1 MEIVMISDELKSLT
15 FTSCQK
21 EIWLSSQASASDYN
35 EIAIMAKFRISNK
48 LCPEIL
54 QKSIDIA
61 LQQNPLL
68 GCSLY
73 LNERNPYFDIS
84 RCNGAVLDFFDVS
97 SHHDPS
103 FSAQKYLDEF
113 FEKPVDKNPS
123 HFALIHTGQS
133 ESIYAIKFSHLVL
146 DGLASFFHV
155 DFIADI
161 YSSLTHGKDFSIE
174 DSDAFLKSH
183 AQDKKHFESP
193 KLASDLKFWKNHLEA
208 IPEKRIFRALPGH
221 ADVLGHSRHK
231 KFVLPENVS
240 ESIKVVMR
248 KHAVGPAAYFAA
260 LHALI
265 VSFMCDEKQIAIQTP
280 IAFGERKSI
289 RKRQGAQIATPSV
302 FLDLGRHDTFES
314 VMRDVGTQSMA
325 FFRHVRTPY
334 QLAMRELSHKNFAF
348 VADTFVNFLPSMPTG
363 NPDFHVLTAGQ
374 HHSDREPILFGILIL
389 QESEVGGYSLT
400 VRSSCNHFSER
411 DVERYVRRLEYLAI
425 QLEQCSDLSSLD
437 YLLAEEKQELS
448 RWQRGERRKYANRPI
463 PELFDDTVLA
473 FRDAP
478 AVRDESGAVLT
489 YAELQERSL
498 RCASWFLQKG
508 VGKEDIVAV
517 LAKRTIALP
526 EIILGI
532 MRIGAVYLP
541 LDPKSPAERIGHIVS
556 DAQAAFTIDPD
567 DMFLDDAPC
576 SETFARLSPG
586 DAAYVIYTSGST
598 GKPKGVVVPHD
609 GFVNMIQ
616 GQIEIFGLSCDD
628 RVLQFASPAFDASL
642 SEIFM
647 VLLSGACLY
656 PVTDKYRHDPWALK
670 KYMEKNAVSVATFP
684 PSYLH
689 LFDKDEI
696 SGLRVLIT
704 AGEPPIARD
713 ALHYATR
720 LHYFNA
726 YGPTE
731 ACVCASIKRVL
742 PGTSLPISSGTPIP
756 NVNAYILSLDKSP
769 LPAGMIGELHIGGA
783 SPALG
788 YHGNTEMTQSRFQ
801 TLPWADGERVYA
813 TGDLASWSED
823 GEIVLAG
830 RTDDQVKIRGNRV
843 ELGEVTFLLEKCE
856 AVSQAF
862 VLATRDASDQPTLAA
877 FLVLHGGGTVE
888 AVVGWSKENLPA
900 YMIPSIW
907 RQISAMPV
915 TVTGKINRD
924 ELLRIAR
931 DKSSFNAEK
940 PEISPELLEIC
951 ERVLGKPYAPDQDF
965 FVQGGNS
972 LKAMTLLHEIR
983 GRCRVEISFRDFVK
997 CANLYDVATLL
1008 RDSEPQAS
1016 SSRCDRASLSRG
1028 QFQLWAYQ
1036 QANEGT
1042 VDYNMPFLMEVKG
1055 ERAQAFVDALCRAL
1069 KDQELFSCTL
1079 GGEIDNPFFLINEAA
1094 QIPVRQ
1100 TDFKDSLS
1108 AQRYFGERIH
1118 TPFDLRTELPVRVEV
1133 ARLAGSLQ
1141 VLLLV
1146 HHIAGDAESIEIL
1159 LNNALQ
1165 HVRGG
1170 EASMG
1175 FLATQAEFCR
1185 REDAYLRSAEFKA
1198 DQAYW
1203 DRVFAPPATPLHP
1216 SPRRKGAMAAI
1227 ELPPDLQAG
1236 LQRLAE
1242 KAGTTLLCC
1251 FATLLGGFL
1260 RKRHGRRE
1268 ILVGVPVGL
1277 RETQAEFDTVG
1288 FYVRTVALRLQ
1299 EYGGEGLVPA
1309 VRAAAAQFK
1318 EAISHSR
1325 CGSPVTDILATH
1337 AHVKNFEARGLA
1349 VHALEPELKA
1359 SKFTGSFLLETGVR
1373 SRIVLEYD
1381 ELFFRNGQSLLEAFI
1396 THIATECGDVSQR
1409 GGLQVLADAWT
1420 TILGSEAGD
1429 GSEFFMDGGD
1439 SIKAIQI
1446 VGLLHRGKVT
1456 GLSAADFLRTPRF
1469 SDLCRLLE
1477 EIDDSPDGQAPGYAP
1492 VAAGQRVPLLPLQS
1506 FFLRSNPKHWK
1517 SFFMSLPME
1526 IGPSVDRAKIEDW
1539 LGTLPGRY
1547 EALRLSFADGQAV
1560 VLQDPQTVVLT
1571 SCAFAA
1577 ESGQRDALRE
1587 VVRTVVAGLD
1597 PELGATLGAGLA
1609 ELDSRRLLVFVGHHL
1624 VLDAVSLDVLRQD
1637 LIAFCR
1643 GEERPGEAH
1652 GVATRAAEVRKL
1664 VDEGTFP
1671 TLDDHEFW
1679 KAVCA
1684 TGTGALHALHDDRR
1698 DLASERGFTLKQLQ
1712 GFRPDYARSVRSEL
1726 LWSLS
1731 VALHAQGQ
1739 RETVFVTLE
1748 SHGRDTLL
1756 PGFDMSR
1763 SLGWFT
1769 AVCPLPL
1776 RPAATVEDAEQ
1787 GMDFDMGRF
1796 LSPLSCNAYGY
1807 LRDAYPEV
1815 FTYDS
1820 QISFNYFGR
1829 FFTET
1834 GQDFTPLPVLA
1845 MPGNIPELLHPDFE
1859 PESPLELVVFFDES
1873 GALNLGAY
1881 FSAQVLSPDW
1891 VEGLLDSWMG
1901 ALRTLP
1907 ACIPVLPED
1916 VREKI
1921 REISC
1926 CEDEDIDDILPPDAT
1941 HEPML
1946 YQYLS
1951 ADRSVY
1957 AQQIEFHFKGP
1968 IDDFLLLKAWTKVVS
1983 RHESLRS
1990 LFPMPVEGEFY
2001 RLVLRKAR
2009 ATTGYS
2015 DLSHLP
2021 PSLAMAKKDEL
2032 LATERTRGFDLNTGP
2047 LLRMQLYRL
2056 GGETFV
2062 LSWCCHHLLMDGWCI
2077 GILLGELFTV
2087 YDSLENGSRLTL
2099 PDPVALS
2106 GYRRW
2111 HARYDENSARKYWE
2125 ALLEGFGPL
2134 TGICTKM
2141 PSGDVVDPVAV
2152 ELVLDADLSRKL
2164 RMVANSRSVTLPVL
2178 IQSLWAIVLSAE
2190 NGLCRDV
2197 VYGVVTSG
2205 RPADLAGIDRA
2216 VGLFIQTLPLRAR
2229 WAQESSFGELLNT
2242 VKDQGLNQM
2251 RHGYLPLA
2259 EIGRDLFDHLM
2270 VFENYPF
2277 ETRLRDGQL
2286 ELLGVHG
2293 FEKIPYPLGISV
2305 IPGDRIRFRFLYDP
2319 SRMEPERV
2327 GGLSDRLHALMRVLS
2342 VDEEVSCRVLAAC
2355 LDGAATVRTGSCVN
2369 APVPW
2374 PNRPVADFSKFSPA
2388 AHVPND
2394 DIEGVLLEIYGSV
2407 LKCTVPS
2414 PEADFFQLGG
2424 HSLLA
2429 MRVLA
2434 QVSKRFSVQVTIED
2448 ILSHPNVRAL
2458 AGFVRSASFSSVNMP
2473 QVAPRNRFP
2482 LSAGQRRIWFLQ
2494 RLHGDSLAY
2503 QIPFAARI
2511 GIPVD
2516 TDALQKALFLL
2527 ESRHDALRLRVF
2539 SDEPE
2544 QMLVLPG
2551 SLKLECMDRPWSAE
2565 RLADEAMD
2573 FGPEEALIRVSLFHD
2588 SASGDVLLLRFHHII
2603 FDGWSAEIFLRELNQ
2618 AYAAVLSGSSPD
2630 WQSLDLDYA
2639 SYVDWERKQ
2648 EFTGLEVVARNLLP
2662 LPESLKLPLDYP
2674 RPAKQ
2679 SFEGAVVVFDLDA
2692 KRSQGL
2698 KSCASQLGV
2707 TLFPVLLALVKTF
2720 LYRHTGQTDLVVGCP
2735 AANRESAQVQNM
2747 IGLFVNTLA
2756 VRTTLRT
2763 QAGFEALVRDVQ
2775 GIFQHALAAQ
2785 SCPFEKVLDELAL
2798 DRNLARNPMFDV
2810 FVALEDA
2817 DWSNYGQ
2824 KPLHMQ
2830 PLDLP
2835 HARSKFDLSFY
2846 FKERQDGSFAVHME
2860 YCTALFTEE
2869 TVRFMSRRFLLLLDE
2884 VLRGE
2889 DVPLSDLGILPP
2901 DEQARIDAFN
2911 NTAEPFDIQ
2920 DDVDGRFRAQV
2931 RRSGGAVALEEV
2943 SGRSCTYD
2951 EMDAKV
2957 SALAVHLKAAGL
2969 SRGDYAGVCFER
2981 SLEMMVAI
2989 FAVLRVGA
2997 TYVPLSATLPEDRL
3011 RSIFEDLGRCVV
3023 ISGPGFAEKFS
3034 GLGQSVLTPDM
3045 SVYPARDFEAACT
3058 GPDGIAYVIFT
3069 SGSTG
3074 RPKGVPI
3081 KHRSLINRILWMQSR
3096 FPIGEDDVILQKTTV
3111 SFDVSVWELFWWS
3124 WVGARLAL
3132 LEPNAE
3138 KNPGKIVEAIH
3149 AHKVT
3154 VLHFVPSMLR
3164 AFLDHLESRPQ
3175 DAYKLASLRYVFTSG
3190 ETLTSDLVTRFKAA
3204 LSCELHNLYGPTE
3217 ATIDVSWYP
3226 CREHAGSVVPIGR
3239 PVSNTR
3245 LHVLDGQG
3253 RRVPIGVVGEL
3264 FIGGVQVAPGYVN
3277 RPDLTAVSFLPD
3289 PFHPGDRMYR
3299 TGDLGRWLPDGNV
3312 EYLGRN
3318 DDQVKIRGYRI
3329 ELGEVEGALSRC
3341 PGVSQAVVRVARIG
3355 EYDALEAF
3363 LLPHPGKMP
3372 VLSEI
3377 WRELGTL
3384 LPDYMWPSI
3393 FRVMDEIPLGPSGK
3407 ADRKRLQGRRL
3418 ASEPRGVGEVTALQE
3433 EIRGIWH
3440 EVMPELEILDIDQG
3454 FFEVGGNSLLLVK
3467 LHALLDLRWKD
3478 VFTLAGLFSESTIRE
3493 QAEHIAKIRKTAESD
3508 LPKAAYDAPVAII
3521 GMAVR
3526 LGDYE
3531 DLESF
3536 WADLA
3541 QGVDK
3546 TMPLPARRQSEV
3558 RQIFEA
3564 VGFAFD
3570 AARLREASYLSDI
3583 SSFDY
3588 KRFGMSPGDAAM
3600 LEPRQRIFLET
3611 ALQALDDAGYGG
3623 ASLENRNVGTFVGAS
3638 PYRLFQDAVT
3648 RAFPDQAEQTYLLNV
3663 PSNVVGRI
3671 SYLKNWTGA
3680 AATIDT
3686 ACSSV
3691 LTAIHDACHA
3701 LRTGENCVTLVGG
3714 AHIIDLP
3721 VKGDATFTIESGSGR
3736 TRSFDAKADGVGA
3749 GEGAAVFVLKLLEQA
3764 LRDNDPIHAVIV
3776 GSAINQDGK
3785 SSSMAAPNPGAQA
3798 EVIVQAAR
3806 SAGLS
3811 LTEMDFFEA
3820 HGTGTVLGDPVEVEG
3835 LTQAFAREGK
3845 EQAEKALIGSVKGN
3859 IGHLDAA
3866 AGALGLA
3873 KAVMSLKKG
3882 FVPPQPHFETPNP
3895 HIDFAVAPVRVARTL
3910 EPLPRSGRPL
3920 AGGVSSFGLSGV
3932 NAHVV
3937 VREHVPS
3944 DLPKD
3949 DGTWHCI
3956 PLSAANEDDLK
3967 KYRLL
3972 VRDVVARNT
3981 GWPLHAVAGTLV
3993 AGREHLEVRTVMVAS
4008 SREELLDQLGG
4019 ELTSVRVS
4027 RLLKTGL
4034 PGAAFQTRAQAEEA
4048 GMEFLRGQR
4057 LVWPEDR
4064 ILHRVHL
4071 PATPFSRSTLWP
4083 RFKTAF
4089 LSGPVATPAG
4099 TAFSVSLGRP
4109 DFWPVAEHVLGGVPT
4124 LVGMGAVELICEA
4137 VKDAPP
4143 GIENLVWH
4151 RPVSWAE
4158 GDQAVLLLEEMDKER
4173 VIRLQHFHAGKWHVA
4188 VSAKVLTRVTA
4199 GVHVQPPRID
4209 IVAIRDAMQAF
4220 EGGAGQ
4226 SIISISR
4233 RWDCRE
4239 ALWVSDGGRELLSR
4253 LTLPDEFRQDLSTFK
4268 WHPAML
4274 DLAASLALHEAA
4286 GFVPARCDSIRLH
4299 KPLPTDIFAHV
4310 VVQEKGAQI
4319 ISADCTITDLSG
4331 NVLLEMRGL
4340 VFLSLLATRSV
4351 PELYEIQWAA
4361 AELPVLESDFA
4372 QGGKTLLL
4380 GGTGD
4385 GVCDAL
4391 AEVALLRRD
4400 LSELPEER
4408 KMLAGEIL
4416 ESGVSHIIYLPSP
4429 GNSHWAFCSQLQE
4442 LCRAGLHIP
4451 LHVTVVGNGVF
4462 ANHAEV
4468 PSDALAHGMLLAL
4481 KQEEPLLDGAYVE
4494 LEAVTAASVRALK
4507 EILGRIDGACLI
4519 KGDGSVCLQ
4528 ELAKVPV
4535 SPDIRAMRGCVV
4547 VSGGLG
4553 GMALTLAEWIE
4564 ARTDARVVLLH
4575 RKAQKD
4581 PGLPFASYCCD
4592 VNDNTRVREVLAEIR
4607 RDLGP
4612 ISGVIHAAGVAGDGF
4627 LLTKKQETYGEV
4639 LAPKVTGTWNLH
4651 EATLHDDLDFFV
4663 LASSRT
4669 SLVGAP
4675 GQSDYTAANA
4685 YLNAFALYRRAHGL
4699 PALAICWNAWAKVGM
4714 AARMNADI
4722 EGFSL
4727 APEQAFGVLCAALSS
4742 GAPLV
4747 AVAMS
4752 DEDVSR
4758 YRLSG
4763 LSLPKVESNETRGH
4777 FGETEILHIFR
4788 DCLGYE
4794 EELSREDDFFDFGG
4808 DSISGTRIVA
4818 RIRETL
4824 GVSVSVMDLLESQT
4838 IGEFMDGVLAK
4849 VSKGDT
4855 GEQDMTPAPERD
4867 KYPVGREQLSILY
4880 ADLLS
4885 DEHTGYNLPLFLE
4898 LPRDLDRK
4906 RLEEALGELIR
4917 RHEVLRTSF
4926 CDFDEEHPNMIIH
4939 PFEGFELEEMHCD
4952 LARKDALIKPFNLKK
4967 GELFRVKLLV
4977 AGQTEFVLFMDIHH
4991 ALADGRTI
4999 SLLNAELYRLYH
5011 GLELEPVALQ
5021 QKDFAWHQYTHP
5033 NDDDRKYWLTRF
5045 DSNLPQTDLPADFT
5059 RPSTHTNRGGVHEF
5073 ELPVT
5078 LVSGIKDLARREGLT
5093 NYHIVLSAWSILVHS
5108 YTGAQDFVIA
5118 ITVDSRERHLNTAG
5132 MLASLIPLRLSVDS
5146 GKLLRDVLKDNQK
5159 VSNEALKH
5167 KSYILNNLLSDLHPP
5182 LCLDRTLLSEIILS
5196 YMNFE
5201 FGKEK
5206 QGLFETLRFKNPAS
5220 KADLSIFGS
5229 DSGDRISFA
5238 LEYYADLFSLDT
5250 IAGMSEDF
5258 MRILELMVSVDIN
5271 RALDFKY
5278 SPRRKK
5284 AEGSVQKNLGA
5295 ELSGA
5300 IGQFARKKNTPVSTV
5315 LFTTFGALLCRVTA
5329 QSEIVVD
5336 FDSTRP
5342 VAFCIDQDTEFE
5354 DLLCLTAARVATA
5367 QAGATQAEDAKDA
5380 ATSAD
5385 IAFTFRDKGDCPGMP
5400 ADDSHGLRCFAAY
5413 DAEGIVLRFDYD
5425 PAFLPTESALN
5436 WLHYYELFLQGIVQ
5450 GSLQ

>member
-1 MEIVMISDELKSLT
+1 
-15 FTSCQK
+15 
-21 EIWLSSQASASDYN
+21 
-35 EIAIMAKFRISNK
+35 
-48 LCPEIL
+48 
-54 QKSIDIA
+54 
-61 LQQNPLL
+61 
-68 GCSLY
+68 
-73 LNERNPYFDIS
+73 
-84 RCNGAVLDFFDVS
+84 
-97 SHHDPS
+97 
-103 FSAQKYLDEF
+103 
-113 FEKPVDKNPS
+113 
-123 HFALIHTGQS
+123 
-133 ESIYAIKFSHLVL
+133 
-146 DGLASFFHV
+146 
-155 DFIADI
+155 
-161 YSSLTHGKDFSIE
+161 
-174 DSDAFLKSH
+174 
-183 AQDKKHFESP
+183 
-193 KLASDLKFWKNHLEA
+193 
-208 IPEKRIFRALPGH
+208 
-221 ADVLGHSRHK
+221 
-231 KFVLPENVS
+231 
-240 ESIKVVMR
+240 
-248 KHAVGPAAYFAA
+248 
-260 LHALI
+260 
-265 VSFMCDEKQIAIQTP
+265 
-280 IAFGERKSI
+280 
-289 RKRQGAQIATPSV
+289 
-302 FLDLGRHDTFES
+302 
-314 VMRDVGTQSMA
+314 
-325 FFRHVRTPY
+325 
-334 QLAMRELSHKNFAF
+334 
-348 VADTFVNFLPSMPTG
+348 
-363 NPDFHVLTAGQ
+363 
-374 HHSDREPILFGILIL
+374 
-389 QESEVGGYSLT
+389 
-400 VRSSCNHFSER
+400 
-411 DVERYVRRLEYLAI
+411 
-425 QLEQCSDLSSLD
+425 
-437 YLLAEEKQELS
+437 
-448 RWQRGERRKYANRPI
+448 
-463 PELFDDTVLA
+463 
-473 FRDAP
+473 
-478 AVRDESGAVLT
+478 
-489 YAELQERSL
+489 
-498 RCASWFLQKG
+498 
-508 VGKEDIVAV
+508 
-517 LAKRTIALP
+517 
-526 EIILGI
+526 
-532 MRIGAVYLP
+532 
-541 LDPKSPAERIGHIVS
+541 
-556 DAQAAFTIDPD
+556 
-567 DMFLDDAPC
+567 
-576 SETFARLSPG
+576 
-586 DAAYVIYTSGST
+586 
-598 GKPKGVVVPHD
+598 
-609 GFVNMIQ
+609 
-616 GQIEIFGLSCDD
+616 
-628 RVLQFASPAFDASL
+628 
-642 SEIFM
+642 
-647 VLLSGACLY
+647 
-656 PVTDKYRHDPWALK
+656 
-670 KYMEKNAVSVATFP
+670 
-684 PSYLH
+684 
-689 LFDKDEI
+689 
-696 SGLRVLIT
+696 
-704 AGEPPIARD
+704 
-713 ALHYATR
+713 
-720 LHYFNA
+720 
-726 YGPTE
+726 
-731 ACVCASIKRVL
+731 
-742 PGTSLPISSGTPIP
+742 
-756 NVNAYILSLDKSP
+756 
-769 LPAGMIGELHIGGA
+769 
-783 SPALG
+783 
-788 YHGNTEMTQSRFQ
+788 
-801 TLPWADGERVYA
+801 
-813 TGDLASWSED
+813 
-823 GEIVLAG
+823 
-830 RTDDQVKIRGNRV
+830 
-843 ELGEVTFLLEKCE
+843 
-856 AVSQAF
+856 
-862 VLATRDASDQPTLAA
+862 
-877 FLVLHGGGTVE
+877 
-888 AVVGWSKENLPA
+888 
-900 YMIPSIW
+900 
-907 RQISAMPV
+907 
-915 TVTGKINRD
+915 
-924 ELLRIAR
+924 
-931 DKSSFNAEK
+931 
-940 PEISPELLEIC
+940 
-951 ERVLGKPYAPDQDF
+951 
-965 FVQGGNS
+965 
-972 LKAMTLLHEIR
+972 
-983 GRCRVEISFRDFVK
+983 
-997 CANLYDVATLL
+997 
-1008 RDSEPQAS
+1008 
-1016 SSRCDRASLSRG
+1016 
-1028 QFQLWAYQ
+1028 
-1036 QANEGT
+1036 
-1042 VDYNMPFLMEVKG
+1042 
-1055 ERAQAFVDALCRAL
+1055 
-1069 KDQELFSCTL
+1069 
-1079 GGEIDNPFFLINEAA
+1079 
-1094 QIPVRQ
+1094 
-1100 TDFKDSLS
+1100 
-1108 AQRYFGERIH
+1108 
-1118 TPFDLRTELPVRVEV
+1118 
-1133 ARLAGSLQ
+1133 
-1141 VLLLV
+1141 
-1146 HHIAGDAESIEIL
+1146 
-1159 LNNALQ
+1159 
-1165 HVRGG
+1165 
-1170 EASMG
+1170 
-1175 FLATQAEFCR
+1175 
-1185 REDAYLRSAEFKA
+1185 
-1198 DQAYW
+1198 
-1203 DRVFAPPATPLHP
+1203 
-1216 SPRRKGAMAAI
+1216 
-1227 ELPPDLQAG
+1227 
-1236 LQRLAE
+1236 
-1242 KAGTTLLCC
+1242 
-1251 FATLLGGFL
+1251 
-1260 RKRHGRRE
+1260 
-1268 ILVGVPVGL
+1268 
-1277 RETQAEFDTVG
+1277 
-1288 FYVRTVALRLQ
+1288 
-1299 EYGGEGLVPA
+1299 
-1309 VRAAAAQFK
+1309 
-1318 EAISHSR
+1318 
-1325 CGSPVTDILATH
+1325 
-1337 AHVKNFEARGLA
+1337 
-1349 VHALEPELKA
+1349 
-1359 SKFTGSFLLETGVR
+1359 
-1373 SRIVLEYD
+1373 
-1381 ELFFRNGQSLLEAFI
+1381 
-1396 THIATECGDVSQR
+1396 
-1409 GGLQVLADAWT
+1409 
-1420 TILGSEAGD
+1420 
-1429 GSEFFMDGGD
+1429 
-1439 SIKAIQI
+1439 
-1446 VGLLHRGKVT
+1446 
-1456 GLSAADFLRTPRF
+1456 
-1469 SDLCRLLE
+1469 
-1477 EIDDSPDGQAPGYAP
+1477 
-1492 VAAGQRVPLLPLQS
+1492 
-1506 FFLRSNPKHWK
+1506 
-1517 SFFMSLPME
+1517 
-1526 IGPSVDRAKIEDW
+1526 
-1539 LGTLPGRY
+1539 
-1547 EALRLSFADGQAV
+1547 
-1560 VLQDPQTVVLT
+1560 
-1571 SCAFAA
+1571 
-1577 ESGQRDALRE
+1577 
-1587 VVRTVVAGLD
+1587 
-1597 PELGATLGAGLA
+1597 
-1609 ELDSRRLLVFVGHHL
+1609 
-1624 VLDAVSLDVLRQD
+1624 
-1637 LIAFCR
+1637 
-1643 GEERPGEAH
+1643 
-1652 GVATRAAEVRKL
+1652 
-1664 VDEGTFP
+1664 
-1671 TLDDHEFW
+1671 
-1679 KAVCA
+1679 
-1684 TGTGALHALHDDRR
+1684 
-1698 DLASERGFTLKQLQ
+1698 
-1712 GFRPDYARSVRSEL
+1712 
-1726 LWSLS
+1726 
-1731 VALHAQGQ
+1731 
-1739 RETVFVTLE
+1739 
-1748 SHGRDTLL
+1748 
-1756 PGFDMSR
+1756 
-1763 SLGWFT
+1763 
-1769 AVCPLPL
+1769 
-1776 RPAATVEDAEQ
+1776 
-1787 GMDFDMGRF
+1787 
-1796 LSPLSCNAYGY
+1796 
-1807 LRDAYPEV
+1807 
-1815 FTYDS
+1815 
-1820 QISFNYFGR
+1820 
-1829 FFTET
+1829 
-1834 GQDFTPLPVLA
+1834 

-1891 VEGLLDSWMG
+1891 VEGLLEHWMTV
-1901 ALRTLP
+1901 LRTLP

-1921 REISC
+1921 LEISC
-1926 CEDEDIDDILPPDAT
+1926 CEDADIGDILPPDAT

-1957 AQQIEFHFKGP
+1957 TQQIEFRFKGP
-1968 IDDFLLLKAWTKVVS
+1968 IDDFLLMKAWTMVVS
-1983 RHESLRS
+1983 RHENLRS
-1990 LFPMPVEGEFY
+1990 LFPMPCEGEFY
-2001 RLVLRKAR
+2001 RLVLLKAR
-2009 ATTGYS
+2009 ATVEYS

-2021 PSLAMAKKDEL
+2021 HSLAVAKKEDMSA
-2032 LATERTRGFDLNTGP
+2032 LARTRGFDLNTGP
-2047 LLRMQLYRL
+2047 LLRMQLCRL
-2056 GGETFV
+2056 DGETFAFG
-2062 LSWCCHHLLMDGWCI
+2062 WCCHHLLMDGWCI
-2077 GILLGELFTV
+2077 GILLEELFTV
-2087 YDSLENGSRLTL
+2087 YESLENGSQFTL
-2099 PDPVALS
+2099 PDPVSLS

-2111 HARYDENSARKYWE
+2111 RARFDEISARKYWE
-2125 ALLEGFGPL
+2125 SLLEGFGPL
-2134 TGICTKM
+2134 TGICKIK
-2141 PSGDVVDPVAV
+2141 PSGIVVDPVAV

-2197 VYGVVTSG
+2197 AFGVVTSG
-2205 RPADLAGIDRA
+2205 RPADLAGIDRT

-2229 WAQESSFGELLNT
+2229 WTRANSFGDLLGT

-2319 SRMEPERV
+2319 SRMEHERV

-2342 VDEEVSCRVLAAC
+2342 VDEDVSCRVLEDC
-2355 LDGAATVRTGSCVN
+2355 LEGAATVRTESCVH
-2369 APVPW
+2369 APVPG
-2374 PNRPVADFSKFSPA
+2374 PDRPLAAFSKFSPA
-2388 AHVPND
+2388 AHEPND

-2407 LKCTVPS
+2407 LKCAVPS

-2473 QVAPRNRFP
+2473 KVAPGKRFP

-2494 RLHGDSLAY
+2494 RLHGDSHAY

-2544 QMLVLPG
+2544 QTLVSPG
-2551 SLKLECMDRPWSAE
+2551 SLMLECMDRPWSAE
-2565 RLADEAMD
+2565 MLANEAMD
-2573 FGPEEALIRVSLFHD
+2573 FGPDEALIRVALFHD
-2588 SASGDVLLLRFHHII
+2588 AQSGDVLLLRFHHII

-2618 AYAAVLSGSSPD
+2618 AYAAVLDGSLPG
-2630 WQSLDLDYA
+2630 WLPLDLDFA

-2648 EFTGLEVVARNLLP
+2648 EFTGLAAVARNLLP

-2674 RPAKQ
+2674 RPATQ

-2698 KSCASQLGV
+2698 KSCASKLGV

-2720 LYRHTGQTDLVVGCP
+2720 LYRHTGQADLVVGCP

-2763 QAGFEALVRDVQ
+2763 HAGFEALVRDVQ

-2785 SCPFEKVLDELAL
+2785 SCPFEKVLDALAV
-2798 DRNLARNPMFDV
+2798 DRNPARNPLFDV

-2817 DWSNYGQ
+2817 GWSNYGQ

-2830 PLDLP
+2830 PLELP

-2846 FKERQDGSFAVHME
+2846 FKERQDGNFTVHME

-2869 TVRFMSRRFLLLLDE
+2869 SVRLMGRRLLLLLDE
-2884 VLRGE
+2884 VLQGE

-2920 DDVDGRFRAQV
+2920 GDVDGRFRAQV

-2951 EMDAKV
+2951 ELDAKV
-2957 SALAVHLKAAGL
+2957 SALAAHLRAAGL

-2997 TYVPLSATLPEDRL
+2997 TYVPLSVTLPDDRL
-3011 RSIFEDLGRCVV
+3011 GSIFEDLGRCVV
-3023 ISGPGFAEKFS
+3023 VSAPGFAGKFA
-3034 GLGQSVLTPDM
+3034 GLGQPVLTPDM
-3045 SVYPARDFEAACT
+3045 GGCPARNFEASGT
-3058 GPDGIAYVIFT
+3058 GSDDIAYAIFT

-3096 FPIGEDDVILQKTTV
+3096 FPIGEGDVILQKTTV

-3132 LEPNAE
+3132 LEPDAE

-3149 AHKVT
+3149 ARKVT

-3175 DAYKLASLRYVFTSG
+3175 DANKLASLRYVFTSG
-3190 ETLTSDLVTRFKAA
+3190 EALTCDLVTRFRAVF
-3204 LSCELHNLYGPTE
+3204 SCELHNLYGPTE

-3264 FIGGVQVAPGYVN
+3264 FISGVQVAPGYVN
-3277 RPDLTAVSFLPD
+3277 RPELTAASFLPD

-3318 DDQVKIRGYRI
+3318 DDQVKIRGFRI

-3341 PGVSQAVVRVARIG
+3341 PDVSQAVVRVARIG

-3363 LLPHPGKMP
+3363 LLPHPGKVP

-3377 WRELGTL
+3377 RRELGAL

-3418 ASEPRGVGEVTALQE
+3418 ASEPRGVGEVTALHE
-3433 EIRGIWH
+3433 EIRGIWR

-3508 LPKAAYDAPVAII
+3508 LPRAAHDAPVAII

-3541 QGVDK
+3541 QGIDK
-3546 TMPLPARRQSEV
+3546 TMPLPARRQTEV

-3570 AARLREASYLSDI
+3570 AARLREAAYLSDI

-3588 KRFGMSPGDAAM
+3588 KRFGMSPSDAAM

-3611 ALQALDDAGYGG
+3611 AMQALDDAGYGG

-3691 LTAIHDACHA
+3691 LTAVHDACHC
-3701 LRTGENCVTLVGG
+3701 LRTGESCVALAGG

-3721 VKGDATFTIESGSGR
+3721 VKGDTTFTIESGSGR
-3736 TRSFDAKADGVGA
+3736 TRSFDSKADGVGA

-3785 SSSMAAPNPGAQA
+3785 SSSMAALNPGAQA
-3798 EVIVQAAR
+3798 EVIAQAAR

-3811 LTEMDFFEA
+3811 LTEVDFFEA

-3835 LTQAFAREGK
+3835 LTLAFAFEGK

-3882 FVPPQPHFETPNP
+3882 FVPPQPHFEIPNP

-3937 VREHVPS
+3937 VREHIPS

-3949 DGTWHCI
+3949 DGTWYCI
-3956 PLSAANEDDLK
+3956 PLSASNEDDLR
-3967 KYRLL
+3967 KYSLL
-3972 VRDVVARNT
+3972 VRDAVVRNA

-3993 AGREHLEVRTVMVAS
+3993 AGREHLEVRTVIVAS
-4008 SREELLDQLGG
+4008 SREELLGQLGG
-4019 ELTSVRVS
+4019 ELTPVRVS
-4027 RLLKTGL
+4027 RTLKTGV
-4034 PGAAFQTRAQAEEA
+4034 PGAAFQTRVQAEEA
-4048 GMEFLRGQR
+4048 GKEFLRGQR

-4064 ILHRVHL
+4064 FLHRIHL

-4109 DFWPVAEHVLGGVPT
+4109 DFWPVAEHVLSGVPT
-4124 LVGMGAVELICEA
+4124 LVGMGAVDLICEA

-4143 GIENLVWH
+4143 AIDDLVWH

-4158 GDQAVLLLEEMDKER
+4158 GDQAVLLLEEMDKSR
-4173 VIRLQHFHAGKWHVA
+4173 VVRLQHFHAGKWHVA
-4188 VSAKVLTRVTA
+4188 ISAKVPTREMA
-4199 GVHVQPPRID
+4199 GVHAQPPGLD
-4209 IVAIRDAMQAF
+4209 IAAIRDAMQSI
-4220 EGGAGQ
+4220 EGGGGQ

-4274 DLAASLALHEAA
+4274 DLAASLALHEVS
-4286 GFVPARCDSIRLH
+4286 GFVPARCGSIRLH
-4299 KPLPTDIFAHV
+4299 KPLPADIFAHFG
-4310 VVQEKGAQI
+4310 VQEKGAQL
-4319 ISADCTITDLSG
+4319 ISGDCTITDLSG

-4340 VFLSLLATRSV
+4340 VFLSLQAIRSV
-4351 PELYEIQWAA
+4351 PEIYELQWAA
-4361 AELPVLESDFA
+4361 AELPLLESDA
-4372 QGGKTLLL
+4372 VQGGKTLLL
-4380 GGTGD
+4380 GGTGG

-4391 AEVALLRRD
+4391 AASAHFRRE

-4408 KMLAGEIL
+4408 KILAGEIL
-4416 ESGVSHIIYLPSP
+4416 ASGVSQIVYLPSP

-4442 LCRAGLHIP
+4442 LCRAGLGVP
-4451 LHVTVVGNGVF
+4451 LHVTVVGSGVF
-4462 ANHAEV
+4462 ANHDEV

-4481 KQEEPLLDGAYVE
+4481 KQEEPLLGGAYIE
-4494 LEAVTAASVRALK
+4494 LEAVTSASVRALG
-4507 EILGRIDGACLI
+4507 ESLGRIDGACLI
-4519 KGDGSVCLQ
+4519 KGDGSVCLP
-4528 ELAKVPV
+4528 ELAKVPA

-4547 VSGGLG
+4547 LSGGQG
-4553 GMALTLAEWIE
+4553 GMALTLADRIE
-4564 ARTDARVVLLH
+4564 TQTDARVVLLH

-4581 PGLPFASYCCD
+4581 PNQPFASYCCD
-4592 VNDNTRVREVLAEIR
+4592 VNDSNRVREVLAEIR

-4612 ISGVIHAAGVAGDGF
+4612 ITGVIHAAGVAGDGF
-4627 LLTKKQETYGEV
+4627 LLAKKQETYGEV

-4699 PALAICWNAWAKVGM
+4699 PALSICWNAWSKVGM
-4714 AARMNADI
+4714 AARMNADV

-4758 YRLSG
+4758 FRLSG
-4763 LSLPKVESNETRGH
+4763 FSLPEVESKETHSH
-4777 FGETEILHIFR
+4777 FGEAEILHIFR

-4794 EELSREDDFFDFGG
+4794 EELTPEDDFFDFGG
-4808 DSISGTRIVA
+4808 DSISGTRIVT
-4818 RIRETL
+4818 RIKEAL
-4824 GVSVSVMDLLESQT
+4824 GVNVSVMDLLESQT

-4849 VSKGDT
+4849 VSKGDS
-4855 GEQDMTPAPERD
+4855 GKQDMTPAPERD

-4885 DEHTGYNLPLFLE
+4885 DEHTGYNLPLFLK
-4898 LPRDLDRK
+4898 LPRDLDKK
-4906 RLEEALGELIR
+4906 RLEEAIGKLIL

-4926 CDFDEEHPNMIIH
+4926 CDFDEERPNMIIH
-4939 PFEGFELEEMHCD
+4939 PFEGFELEEMYCD
-4952 LARKDALIKPFNLKK
+4952 LARKDSLIKPFNLKK
-4967 GELFRVKLLV
+4967 GELFRVKLLI
-4977 AGQTEFVLFMDIHH
+4977 AGQSEFILFIDIHH

-4999 SLLNAELYRLYH
+4999 SLLNAELFRLYH

-5033 NDDDRKYWLTRF
+5033 NDDDRKYWLARF
-5045 DSNLPQTDLPADFT
+5045 DSDLPETNLPADFK
-5059 RPSTHTNRGGVHEF
+5059 RPATHTNRGGVHEF
-5073 ELPVT
+5073 ELPDM
-5078 LVSGIKDLARREGLT
+5078 LVAGIKDLARREGVT
-5093 NYHIVLSAWSILVHS
+5093 NYHIALSAWSILIHS
-5108 YTGAQDFVIA
+5108 YSGAQDFVIA
-5118 ITVDSRERHLNTAG
+5118 ITVDSRERYLNTAG

-5146 GKLLRDVLKDNQK
+5146 GKPLRDVLKDNQK

-5229 DSGDRISFA
+5229 DTGDRISFA
-5238 LEYYADLFSLDT
+5238 LEYYADLFSQDT
-5250 IAGMSEDF
+5250 IVGMSEDF
-5258 MRILELMVSVDIN
+5258 MRILELMISVDTN
-5271 RALDFKY
+5271 RAVDFTH
-5278 SPRRKK
+5278 SPRSKK
-5284 AEGSVQKNLGA
+5284 AEGSVQKNLGE

-5300 IGQFARKKNTPVSTV
+5300 IRQFARNKNTPVSTV

-5336 FDSTRP
+5336 LDSSRP

-5367 QAGATQAEDAKDA
+5367 QAGVARAEDAKDA
-5380 ATSAD
+5380 AASAD
-5385 IAFTFRDKGDCPGMP
+5385 IAFTFRDKGDCPGTP
-5400 ADDSHGLRCFAAY
+5400 AADRHGLHCFAAY

-5450 GSLQ
+5450 GS

>member
-1 MEIVMISDELKSLT
+1 MISDEPKILA

-21 EIWLSSQASASDYN
+21 EIWLSSQASASEYN
-35 EIAIMAKFRISNK
+35 EVSIMGIFHVSNK

-54 QKSIDIA
+54 QKSITIA

-73 LNERNPYFDIS
+73 LKERNPFFDIS
-84 RCNGAVLDFFDVS
+84 KCNGAVLNFFDAS

-103 FSAQKYLDEF
+103 SSAQKYLDDF
-113 FEKPVDKNPS
+113 FEKPVDKHPS

-146 DGLASFFHV
+146 DGLASFFHA

-161 YSSLTHGKDFSIE
+161 YSSLAHGKDISIE
-174 DSDAFLKSH
+174 DSDAFLKSY
-183 AQDKKHFESP
+183 AQDKKHFESS
-193 KLASDLKFWKNHLEA
+193 KLATDLKFWKSHLEA
-208 IPEKRIFRALPGH
+208 IPEKRIFRTLPGH

-231 KFVLPENVS
+231 KFVLSENVS
-240 ESIKVVMR
+240 EAINAVLR
-248 KHAVGPAAYFAA
+248 RHTVGPAAYFAA

-289 RKRQGAQIATPSV
+289 RRRQGAQIATPSV
-302 FLDLGRHDTFES
+302 FLDLDPHDTFES
-314 VMRDVGTQSMA
+314 VMREVGTQSMA

-334 QLAMRELSHKNFAF
+334 QLAMRELGHKNFAY
-348 VADTFVNFLPSMPTG
+348 VADTFVNFLPSMPVG
-363 NPDFHVLTAGQ
+363 NPDFRITTARQ
-374 HHSDREPILFGILIL
+374 HHSDREPILFGTLVM
-389 QESEVGGYSLT
+389 QETETKGLSLT
-400 VRSSCNHFSER
+400 VRSSCNHFSEN
-411 DVERYVRRLEYLAI
+411 DVERYVRRLEYMAV
-425 QLEQCSDLSSLD
+425 QLEQCSELSSLD

-448 RWQRGERRKYANRPI
+448 RWQRGEKRSYANRPI

-489 YAELQERSL
+489 YAELRERSL
-498 RCASWFLQKG
+498 RCASWFLKKG
-508 VGKEDIVAV
+508 VGKGDIVAV
-517 LAKRTIALP
+517 LAHRTIALP

-541 LDPKSPAERIGHIVS
+541 LDPKSPADRIGHIVS

-567 DMFLDDAPC
+567 DMLLDDAPC
-576 SETFARLSPG
+576 SEVFAKLSSG
-586 DAAYVIYTSGST
+586 DTAYVIYTSGST
-598 GKPKGVVVPHD
+598 GKPKGVIVPHD

-647 VLLSGACLY
+647 ALLSGACLY

-670 KYMEKNAVSVATFP
+670 KYMEKNAVSVTTFP

-713 ALHYATR
+713 ALHYAER

-756 NVNAYILSLDKSP
+756 NVNAYILNSDKSP

-783 SPALG
+783 SLGRG
-788 YHGNTEMTQSRFQ
+788 YHGNTKMTRSRFQ

-877 FLVLHGGGTVE
+877 FLVLHDGGTIE

-907 RQISAMPV
+907 RHISAMPV

-931 DKSSFNAEK
+931 DKTPANAER
-940 PEISPELLEIC
+940 PQISPELQGIC

-965 FVQGGNS
+965 FVQGGDS

-983 GRCRVEISFRDFVK
+983 AAYSVDIAFREFLRCAS
-997 CANLYDVATLL
+997 LLDVAELL
-1008 RDSEPQAS
+1008 RSKRPATEAAFCDQAPLN
-1016 SSRCDRASLSRG
+1016 RN

-1036 QANEGT
+1036 QANEDSI
-1042 VDYNMPFLMEVKG
+1042 DYNMPLLMQIRG
-1055 ERAQAFVDALCRAL
+1055 ERAAAFVDALGEAL
-1069 KDQELFSCTL
+1069 GWQELLGCTVQ
-1079 GGEIDNPFFLINEAA
+1079 GQIDAPFFRSDPNVA
-1094 QIPVRQ
+1094 IPVKRAVFP
-1100 TDFKDSLS
+1100 DFDTALRHM
-1108 AQRYFGERIH
+1108 QEVIH
-1118 TPFDLRTELPVRVEV
+1118 TPFDLRVQCPVRLEIAEV
-1133 ARLAGSLQ
+1133 GDAFV
-1141 VLLLV
+1141 VLLLL
-1146 HHIAGDAESIEIL
+1146 HHIAGDGDSIGL
-1159 LNNALQ
+1159 LLADALRCM
-1165 HVRGG
+1165 RGERG
-1170 EASMG
+1170 AVG
-1175 FLATQAEFCR
+1175 RLATQAAFCA
-1185 REDAYLRSAEFKA
+1185 REAAYLRSADFAA
-1198 DQAYW
+1198 DKTYW
-1203 DRVFAPPATPLHP
+1203 DAVFAPPSAVLHA
-1216 SPRRKGAMAAI
+1216 SPWREGAMAAM
-1227 ELPPDLQAG
+1227 ELTPAMIAGLEVLASQAG
-1236 LQRLAE
+1236 AS
-1242 KAGTTLLCC
+1242 LLSC
-1251 FATLLGGFL
+1251 FVALVAAFL
-1260 RKRHGRRE
+1260 RERYARPE
-1268 ILVGVPVGL
+1268 LLVCVPVGL
-1277 RETQAEFDTVG
+1277 RESGDEFNTVG
-1288 FYVRTVALRLQ
+1288 FFVNTVALRLR
-1299 EYGGEGLVPA
+1299 GRDRDMVGA
-1309 VRAAAAQFK
+1309 VEESAARLK
-1318 EAISHSR
+1318 EAVAHSR
-1325 CGSPVTDILATH
+1325 YCSGRGADVLATH
-1337 AHVKNFEARGLA
+1337 ASIPRVEDEGIVVDMLA
-1349 VHALEPELKA
+1349 PELRA
-1359 SKFTGSFLLETGVR
+1359 SKLTASFSLETGVR
-1373 SRIVLEYD
+1373 NRLVLEYD
-1381 ELFFRNGQSLLEAFI
+1381 ALFIEDGVALLEDFRTFI
-1396 THIATECGDVSQR
+1396 GTACDGDEAPDGTQMLVR
-1409 GGLQVLADAWT
+1409 AWT
-1420 TILGSEAGD
+1420 KMLGRAPGGD
-1429 GSEFFMDGGD
+1429 SDFFMDGGD
-1439 SIKAIQI
+1439 SIKAIQMT
-1446 VGLLHRGKVT
+1446 GMLHRRGVT
-1456 GLSAADFLRTPRF
+1456 TLGAVDFLRTPGF

-1477 EIDDSPDGQAPGYAP
+1477 EADGFRDGQTSGYDPA
-1492 VAAGQRVPLLPLQS
+1492 VAGQRVPLLPLQA
-1506 FFLRSNPKHWK
+1506 FFLRNNPRHWK

-1526 IGPSVDRAKIEDW
+1526 LGPAVDRAKIEEW
-1539 LGTLPGRY
+1539 LGALPARY
-1547 EALRLSFADGQAV
+1547 EALRLSFADGHAV
-1560 VLQDPQTVVLT
+1560 VLHDPQSIVLT
-1571 SCAFAA
+1571 SCVFDAGAG
-1577 ESGQRDALRE
+1577 EMDALRQL
-1587 VVRTVVAGLD
+1587 VRAIVANLD
-1597 PELGATLGAGLA
+1597 PERGATFGAGLA
-1609 ELDSRRLLVFVGHHL
+1609 ELDGRRFLMLVGHHL

-1637 LIAFCR
+1637 LAAFR
-1643 GEERPGEAH
+1643 SGGEQPGEVH
-1652 GVATRAAEVRKL
+1652 GVATRAVEVQKL
-1664 VDEGTFP
+1664 VDGATFP
-1671 TLDDHEFW
+1671 SREDHAFW
-1679 KAVCA
+1679 EAVCA
-1684 TGTGALHALHDDRR
+1684 TESAKLQALREDRR
-1698 DLASERGFTLKQLQ
+1698 DLASERVFTLKQLQ
-1712 GFRPDYARSVRSEL
+1712 GFRPDHVRSVRSEL

-1739 RETVFVTLE
+1739 RKTVFVTLE
-1748 SHGRDTLL
+1748 SHGRDALL
-1756 PGFDMSR
+1756 PGLDTSR

-1776 RPAATVEDAEQ
+1776 QPAAFVEDAER
-1787 GMDFDMGRF
+1787 GMGFDMAQF

-1807 LRDAYPEV
+1807 LRDAHPEV

-1834 GQDFTPLPVLA
+1834 EQDFTPLPVLA

-1859 PESPLELVVFFDES
+1859 PESPLELIVFFDDS
-1873 GALNLGAY
+1873 GVLNLGAY
-1881 FSAQVLSPDW
+1881 FSAQVLSPEW
-1891 VEGLLDSWMG
+1891 VEGLLDSWMA

-1907 ACIPVLPED
+1907 ACTAALPED
-1916 VREKI
+1916 VRERI

-1926 CEDEDIDDILPPDAT
+1926 CGDEDIDDILPPDAT
-1941 HEPML
+1941 HAPML

-1957 AQQIEFHFKGP
+1957 TQQIEFHFKGP
-1968 IDDFLLLKAWTKVVS
+1968 VDDFLLMRAWGEVVS

-1990 LFPMPVEGEFY
+1990 LFPMPFEGEFY
-2001 RLVLRKAR
+2001 RLVLRNAR
-2009 ATTGYS
+2009 ATAEYS
-2015 DLSHLP
+2015 DLSLLP
-2021 PSLAMAKKDEL
+2021 LSLALAKKDEL
-2032 LATERTRGFDLNTGP
+2032 LAADRARGFDLNTGP
-2047 LLRMQLYRL
+2047 LLRMHLCRL
-2056 GGETFV
+2056 GDAAFV

-2077 GILLGELFTV
+2077 GILLGELFTL
-2087 YDSLENGSRLTL
+2087 YDSFESGTQRTL
-2099 PDPVALS
+2099 QEPVALS

-2111 HARYDENSARKYWE
+2111 RARYDEKSARKYWK
-2125 ALLEGFGPL
+2125 ALLQGLEHP
-2134 TGICTKM
+2134 TGICRNAL
-2141 PSGDVVDPVAV
+2141 SGDNVDPVAL
-2152 ELVLDADLSRKL
+2152 ELILNEELGRKL
-2164 RMVANSRSVTLPVL
+2164 RMAANSCSVTLPVL

-2205 RPADLAGIDRA
+2205 RPADLSGIDRT

-2229 WAQESSFGELLNT
+2229 WGQESSFGELLRM

-2251 RHGYLPLA
+2251 QYGYLPLA

-2277 ETRLRDGQL
+2277 ESRLRDGQL

-2305 IPGDRIRFRFLYDP
+2305 IPGDRIRFRFLFDP
-2319 SRMEPERV
+2319 SRMDHERV
-2327 GGLSDRLHALMRVLS
+2327 SWLSESLHVLMRVLS
-2342 VDEEVSCRVLAAC
+2342 VEGEISCRALEDCLDEAAAVQTQICASVYEPMSRPKRFTAGLDASGFGKSSLAAGEAV
-2355 LDGAATVRTGSCVN
+2355 DN
-2369 APVPW
+2369 
-2374 PNRPVADFSKFSPA
+2374 
-2388 AHVPND
+2388 
-2394 DIEGVLLEIYGSV
+2394 IEDAVLEIYESV
-2407 LKCTVPS
+2407 LKCEVPS

-2429 MRVLA
+2429 MHVLA

-2448 ILSHPNVRAL
+2448 ILSHSTPREL
-2458 AGFVRSASFSSVNMP
+2458 SEFIRSASFACVNMP
-2473 QVAPRNRFP
+2473 QVAPRDRFP
-2482 LSAGQRRIWFLQ
+2482 MSAGQRRIWFLQ
-2494 RLHGDSLAY
+2494 RFSGDSLAY
-2503 QIPFAARI
+2503 QIPFAARL

-2516 TDALQKALFLL
+2516 KDALQKALFLL

-2539 SDEPE
+2539 ADEPE
-2544 QMLVLPG
+2544 QALVAPG
-2551 SLKLECMDRPWSAE
+2551 SLKLECVDRPWSAQTFT
-2565 RLADEAMD
+2565 EAMD
-2573 FGPEEALIRVSLFHD
+2573 FGPEHPLARISLFPD
-2588 SASGDVLLLRFHHII
+2588 ATSGDVLLLRFHHII

-2618 AYAAVLSGSSPD
+2618 AYAAVLNGSSPD
-2630 WQSLDLDYA
+2630 WQPLDLDFA

-2648 EFTGLEVVARNLLP
+2648 EFPGLAAVAENLLP

-2679 SFEGAVVVFDLDA
+2679 SFEGAIVVFELDE
-2692 KRSQGL
+2692 KRSLGL
-2698 KSCASQLGV
+2698 KTCASKLGV

-2720 LYRHTGQTDLVVGCP
+2720 LYRHTGQADLVVGCP
-2735 AANRESAQVQNM
+2735 VANRESAQVQNM

-2763 QAGFEALVRDVQ
+2763 QAGFEELVRDVQ

-2785 SCPFEKVLDELAL
+2785 SCPFEKVLDELAVG
-2798 DRNLARNPMFDV
+2798 RNPARNPLFDV

-2817 DWSNYGQ
+2817 GWSNYGQ
-2824 KPLHMQ
+2824 KPLEMQ
-2830 PLDLP
+2830 PLELP

-2846 FKERQDGSFAVHME
+2846 FKELQDGSFAVHME

-2869 TVRFMSRRFLLLLDE
+2869 TVRLMSRRFLLLLDE

-2911 NTAEPFDIQ
+2911 DTAEAFDIHG
-2920 DDVDGRFRAQV
+2920 DVDGRFRAQV
-2931 RRSGGAVALEEV
+2931 RRCGSAVALEEV
-2943 SGRSCTYD
+2943 SGRSCSYT

-2957 SALAVHLKAAGL
+2957 SALAAHLTTAGL
-2969 SRGDYAGVCFER
+2969 SQGDYAGVCFER

-3011 RSIFEDLGRCVV
+3011 RSIFEDLGTCLV
-3023 ISGPGFAEKFS
+3023 ITDPGFAEKFA
-3034 GLGQSVLTPDM
+3034 GLGQPVLTQDM
-3045 SVYPARDFEAACT
+3045 GSLPARDFEPAGA

-3081 KHRSLINRILWMQSR
+3081 EHRSLVNRILWMQSR
-3096 FPIGEDDVILQKTTV
+3096 FPIGDGDVILQKTTV

-3132 LEPNAE
+3132 LEPDGE
-3138 KNPGKIVEAIH
+3138 KDPGKMIEAIC
-3149 AHKVT
+3149 ARKVT
-3154 VLHFVPSMLR
+3154 VVHFVPSMLR

-3175 DAYKLASLRYVFTSG
+3175 DANKLASLRYVFTSG
-3190 ETLTSDLVTRFKAA
+3190 EALTCDLVTRFKAA

-3226 CREHAGSVVPIGR
+3226 CRDHAGSVVPIGR

-3245 LHVLDGQG
+3245 LYVLDGQG
-3253 RRVPIGVVGEL
+3253 RTVPIGVVGEL

-3277 RPDLTAVSFLPD
+3277 RPDLTAANFLPD
-3289 PFHPGDRMYR
+3289 PFQPGERMYR
-3299 TGDLGRWLPDGNV
+3299 TGDLGRWLPDGNI

-3318 DDQVKIRGYRI
+3318 DNQVKIRGFRI

-3363 LLPHPGKMP
+3363 LLPHAGNVPT
-3372 VLSEI
+3372 LSEI
-3377 WRELGTL
+3377 RRELGTL
-3384 LPDYMWPSI
+3384 LPDYMWPST
-3393 FRVMDEIPLGPSGK
+3393 FHVLDEIPLAPSGK
-3407 ADRKRLQGRRL
+3407 VDRKRLQGRRL
-3418 ASEPRGVGEVTALQE
+3418 ASESRVVGEITELQE
-3433 EIRGIWH
+3433 EIRAIWR
-3440 EVMPELEILDIDQG
+3440 EVMPELELLDIDQG

-3467 LHALLDLRWKD
+3467 LHSLLDLRWKD
-3478 VFTLAGLFSESTIRE
+3478 VFTLAGLFSESTVRE
-3493 QAEHIAKIRKTAESD
+3493 QAEHIAQIGKNAETG
-3508 LPKAAYDAPVAII
+3508 LTRVAHDAPVAII

-3541 QGVDK
+3541 QGMDK
-3546 TMPLPARRQSEV
+3546 TIPLPARRQTEV

-3570 AARLREASYLSDI
+3570 ADRLREASYLSDI

-3588 KRFGMSPGDAAM
+3588 KRFGMSPSDAGM
-3600 LEPRQRIFLET
+3600 LDPRQRIFLEV

-3638 PYRLFQDAVT
+3638 PFRLFQDAVT
-3648 RAFPDQAEQTYLLNV
+3648 RAFPDHAEQAYLLNV

-3680 AATIDT
+3680 GATIDT

-3691 LTAIHDACHA
+3691 LTAVHDACHS
-3701 LRTGENCVTLVGG
+3701 LRTGESCVALAGG

-3721 VKGDATFTIESGSGR
+3721 VKGDVTFTIESGSGQTR
-3736 TRSFDAKADGVGA
+3736 TFDAKADGVGA

-3764 LRDNDPIHAVIV
+3764 LLDKDPIHAVIV

-3798 EVIVQAAR
+3798 KVIAQAVR

-3835 LTQAFAREGK
+3835 LTQAFAHEGK

-3895 HIDFAVAPVRVARTL
+3895 HIDFEAAPVRVARTL
-3910 EPLPRSGRPL
+3910 EALPRSGRPL

-3944 DLPKD
+3944 DLPMD
-3949 DGTWHCI
+3949 DGTWFCI
-3956 PLSAANEDDLK
+3956 PFSAANEDDLR

-3972 VRDVVARNT
+3972 VRDTVVQNAH
-3981 GWPLHAVAGTLV
+3981 WPLHAIAGTLA
-3993 AGREHLEVRTVMVAS
+3993 AGREHLDVRTVIVAS
-4008 SREELLDQLGG
+4008 SREEFLEALGV
-4019 ELTSVRVS
+4019 ELMPVKVPRP
-4027 RLLKTGL
+4027 LKTGV
-4034 PGAAFQTRAQAEEA
+4034 PGAAFRTRAQAEEA
-4048 GMEFLRGQR
+4048 GAEFLCGQR
-4057 LVWPEDR
+4057 LLWPEDR
-4064 ILHRVHL
+4064 PLHRLHL
-4071 PATPFSRSTLWP
+4071 PATPFTRSTLWP
-4083 RFKTAF
+4083 RFKAAF
-4089 LSGPVATPAG
+4089 LSGPVQTPAG
-4099 TAFSVSLGRP
+4099 TAYSVALGRA

-4124 LVGMGAVELICEA
+4124 LVGMGAVDLICEA
-4137 VKDAPP
+4137 VKESAP
-4143 GIENLVWH
+4143 GIEDLVWH
-4151 RPVSWAE
+4151 RPLSWAA
-4158 GDQAVLLLEEMDKER
+4158 GDQATLLLEKTDGAC
-4173 VIRLQHFHAGKWHVA
+4173 VVRLQHFHDEKWHAA
-4188 VSAKVLTRVTA
+4188 VSATVLTEA
-4199 GVHVQPPRID
+4199 HAQPPRLD
-4209 IVAIRDAMQAF
+4209 IAALRDAMQAF
-4220 EGGAGQ
+4220 EGSPGQ
-4226 SIISISR
+4226 SIIGISR

-4253 LTLPDEFRQDLSTFK
+4253 LTLPDEFRPDLGTFK

-4274 DLAASLALHEAA
+4274 DLAASLALHEVS
-4286 GFVPARCDSIRLH
+4286 GFVPARCGRIRLY
-4299 KPLPTDIFAHV
+4299 KPLPADIFAHV
-4310 VVQEKGAQI
+4310 VVQEKGAQL
-4319 ISADCTITDLSG
+4319 ISGDCTITDLSG

-4340 VFLSLLATRSV
+4340 VFLSLQAIRSV
-4351 PELYEIQWAA
+4351 PELYELQWTA
-4361 AELPVLESDFA
+4361 AELPQLGGDAA

-4380 GGTGD
+4380 GGTDGD
-4385 GVCDAL
+4385 VCDAL
-4391 AEVALLRRD
+4391 AEIAHLRRE

-4416 ESGVSHIIYLPSP
+4416 AGGVSRIVYLPSP

-4442 LCRAGLHIP
+4442 LCRAGLGGP
-4451 LHVTVVGNGVF
+4451 LHVTVVGSGVF
-4462 ANHAEV
+4462 ANHDEV
-4468 PSDALAHGMLLAL
+4468 PSNALTHGMLLAL
-4481 KQEEPLLDGAYVE
+4481 KQEEPLLGGAYVE
-4494 LEAVTAASVRALK
+4494 LEAVTEAAVQALK
-4507 EILGRIDGACLI
+4507 ENLGRIDGACLI
-4519 KGDGSVCLQ
+4519 KGDGRVCLQ
-4528 ELAKVPV
+4528 ELAKVLA

-4553 GMALTLAEWIE
+4553 GMALTLAERIE
-4564 ARTDARVVLLH
+4564 AQTDARVVLLH
-4575 RKAQKD
+4575 RKAQTD

-4592 VNDNTRVREVLAEIR
+4592 VNDSARVREVFAEIR

-4612 ISGVIHAAGVAGDGF
+4612 ITGVIHAAGVAGDGF

-4651 EATLHDDLDFFV
+4651 EATLHDELDFFV

-4669 SLVGAP
+4669 SLVGTP

-4699 PALAICWNAWAKVGM
+4699 PALSICWNAWSKVGM
-4714 AARMNADI
+4714 AARMNADVG
-4722 EGFSL
+4722 GFSL
-4727 APEQAFGVLCAALSS
+4727 APEQAFGVLSAALSS

-4752 DEDVSR
+4752 DEDVTR

-4763 LSLPKVESNETRGH
+4763 ISLPKVELQETGGH
-4777 FGETEILHIFR
+4777 FGEAELLDIFR
-4788 DCLGYE
+4788 GCLGYE
-4794 EELSREDDFFDFGG
+4794 DELTREDDFFDFGG
-4808 DSISGTRIVA
+4808 DSISGTRIVS
-4818 RIRETL
+4818 RIKETM
-4824 GVSVSVMDLLESQT
+4824 GVNVSVMDLLESQT

-4849 VSKGDT
+4849 VLKGET
-4855 GEQDMTPAPERD
+4855 GKQDITPAPERD

-4885 DEHTGYNLPLFLE
+4885 DEHTGYNLPLFLK
-4898 LPRDLDRK
+4898 LPQDLDRK
-4906 RLEEALGELIR
+4906 RLQEAIGELIR

-4926 CDFDEEHPNMIIH
+4926 CDFDEERPNMVIH
-4939 PFEGFELEEMHCD
+4939 PFEGFELEEMRCD
-4952 LARKDALIKPFNLKK
+4952 LARKDSLIKPFDLKK

-4977 AGQTEFVLFMDIHH
+4977 VDQTEFVLFMDIHH

-4999 SLLNAELYRLYH
+4999 SLLNAELFRLYH
-5011 GLELEPVALQ
+5011 RQELEPVALQ
-5021 QKDFAWHQYTHP
+5021 QKDYAWHQYTHP
-5033 NDDDRKYWLTRF
+5033 NDEDKKYWLTRF
-5045 DSNLPQTDLPADFT
+5045 DGDLPKTDLPADFK
-5059 RPSTHTNRGGVHEF
+5059 RPATHTNRGGVHEF
-5073 ELPVT
+5073 ELPEK
-5078 LVSGIKDLARREGLT
+5078 LVMGIRDLARQEGVT
-5093 NYHIVLSAWSILVHS
+5093 NYHVVLSAWSVLVHT
-5108 YTGAQDFVIA
+5108 YTGAHDFVIA
-5118 ITVDSRERHLNTAG
+5118 ITVDSRERYLNTAG

-5146 GKLLRDVLKDNQK
+5146 KKNLRDVLKDNQK

-5182 LCLDRTLLSEIILS
+5182 LCMDRTLLSEIILS

-5206 QGLFETLRFKNPAS
+5206 QELFETLRFNNPAS

-5229 DSGDRISFA
+5229 DTGDRISFA
-5238 LEYYADLFSLDT
+5238 LEYYADLFSPDT
-5250 IAGMSEDF
+5250 VARMSEDL
-5258 MRILELMVSVDIN
+5258 MRILELMVSADASRV
-5271 RALDFKY
+5271 FEFTY

-5284 AEGSVQKNLGA
+5284 SGGSVQKSLDA
-5295 ELSGA
+5295 ELGDA
-5300 IGQFARKKNTPVSTV
+5300 IRLFARKRNTLVSTV

-5329 QSEIVVD
+5329 QNEIVVD
-5336 FDSTRP
+5336 FDSSGP
-5342 VAFCIDQDTEFE
+5342 VAFCIDQDTEFD
-5354 DLLCLTAARVATA
+5354 DLLCRTAASVATA
-5367 QAGATQAEDAKDA
+5367 QAGTVLAEDAKDA
-5380 ATSAD
+5380 ARPAD
-5385 IAFTFRDKGDCPGMP
+5385 IAFTFREEGDERLGMS
-5400 ADDSHGLRCFAAY
+5400 DGDRHGLVCVAAS
-5413 DAEGIVLRFDYD
+5413 DADGIMLRFDYD
-5425 PAFLPTESALN
+5425 PAFLSTESALN
-5436 WLHYYELFLQGIVQ
+5436 WLHYFELFLNGIVQ

>member
-1 MEIVMISDELKSLT
+1 MISDELKILT
-15 FTSCQK
+15 FTSCQR

-35 EIAIMAKFRISNK
+35 EIAIMGIFRVSNA

-54 QKSIDIA
+54 QKSINVA
-61 LQQNPLL
+61 LRQNPLL
-68 GCSLY
+68 GCSLH

-84 RCNGAVLDFFDVS
+84 RCNGAVLNFFDAS

-103 FSAQKYLDEF
+103 SSARKYLDEF
-113 FEKPVDKNPS
+113 FEKPVDKHPS

-161 YSSLTHGKDFSIE
+161 YSSLMHGKDVSIE
-174 DSDAFLKSH
+174 DADAFLKSY
-183 AQDKKHFESP
+183 AQDKKHFESS
-193 KLASDLKFWKNHLEA
+193 KLAGDLKFWKNHLQA
-208 IPEKRIFRALPGH
+208 IPEKRIFRTLPGH

-240 ESIKVVMR
+240 ESINAVLR
-248 KHAVGPAAYFAA
+248 KHSVGPAAYFAA

-280 IAFGERKSI
+280 IAFGERKSV
-289 RKRQGAQIATPSV
+289 RRRQGAQIATPPV

-314 VMRDVGTQSMA
+314 VMRDVGAQSMA

-348 VADTFVNFLPSMPTG
+348 VADTFVNFLPSMPVGT
-363 NPDFHVLTAGQ
+363 PDFHVLTAGQ

-389 QESEVGGYSLT
+389 QETGTGGYSLT
-400 VRSSCNHFSER
+400 VRSSCNHFSEV
-411 DVERYVRRLEYLAI
+411 DVERYVRRLESLTI
-425 QLEQCSDLSSLD
+425 QLGRCSDLSGLD
-437 YLLAEEKQELS
+437 YLLDEEKKELA
-448 RWQRGERRKYANRPI
+448 RWQHGERRRYVIKPI
-463 PELFDDTVLA
+463 PELFDDAAQA
-473 FRDAP
+473 FPEAS
-478 AVRDESGAVLT
+478 AVKDESGAVLS
-489 YAELQERSL
+489 YAQLQERSL
-498 RCASWFLQKG
+498 RCASWLKKKG
-508 VGKEDIVAV
+508 GKKGDIVAV
-517 LAKRTIALP
+517 LAGRTIALP

-532 MRIGAVYLP
+532 MRIGGVYLP
-541 LDPKSPAERIGHIVS
+541 LDPKSPAERIEHIVG

-567 DMFLDDAPC
+567 DMDIDAAPC
-576 SETFARLSPG
+576 SGAFPKLSPG

-598 GKPKGVVVPHD
+598 GTPKGVFVPHD
-609 GFVNMIQ
+609 GFANMIQ
-616 GQIEIFGLSCDD
+616 GQIETFALSFED

-647 VLLSGACLY
+647 ALLSGACLY

-670 KYMEKNAVSVATFP
+670 KYMEENAVSVTTFP

-689 LFDKDEI
+689 LFDRDEI
-696 SGLRVLIT
+696 AGLRVLIT
-704 AGEPPIARD
+704 AGEPPIAID
-713 ALHYATR
+713 ALHYAAG
-720 LHYFNA
+720 LHYYNA

-731 ACVCASIKRVL
+731 ACVCASIKKVV
-742 PGTSLPISSGTPIP
+742 PGTSLPISAGTPMP
-756 NVNAYILSLDKSP
+756 NVNAYILSSDKSP

-783 SPALG
+783 SLALG
-788 YHGNTEMTQSRFQ
+788 YHGNTEMTQRRFQ
-801 TLPWADGERVYA
+801 ALPWADGERVYA
-813 TGDLASWSED
+813 TGDLASWSPD
-823 GEIVLAG
+823 GEIILAG
-830 RTDDQVKIRGNRV
+830 RSDDQVKIRGNRV

-862 VLATRDASDQPTLAA
+862 VLAIRDASDQAMLAA
-877 FLVLHGGGTVE
+877 FLVLHAGSTVE
-888 AVVGWSKENLPA
+888 SVVAWSKKNLPA

-907 RQISAMPV
+907 HHLSAMPV

-924 ELLRIAR
+924 ELRRIAQ
-931 DKSSFNAEK
+931 DKTPANAEK
-940 PEISPELLEIC
+940 TEISPELLGIC

-965 FVQGGNS
+965 FAQGGDS
-972 LKAMTLLHEIR
+972 LKAMTLLHEMR
-983 GRCRVEISFRDFVK
+983 STCNVEIAFRDFVK
-997 CANLYDVATLL
+997 CANLHDVATLL
-1008 RDSEPQAS
+1008 RDLKPQAS
-1016 SSRCDRASLSRG
+1016 PGRCDRAPLSRG

-1036 QANEGT
+1036 QANEGS
-1042 VDYNMPFLMEVKG
+1042 VDYNMPFLVEVKG
-1055 ERAQAFVDALCRAL
+1055 EREHAFVESLCRAL

-1079 GGEIDNPFFLINEAA
+1079 GGEIDNPFFVKNEALE
-1094 QIPVRQ
+1094 IPVRQ
-1100 TDFKDSLS
+1100 TDFPDSVS

-1133 ARLAGSLQ
+1133 ARLGGSLQ

-1159 LNNALQ
+1159 LHSALQ
-1165 HVRGG
+1165 YVHGKQAAKG
-1170 EASMG
+1170 L
-1175 FLATQAEFCR
+1175 LATQAEFCR
-1185 REDAYLRSAEFKA
+1185 REDAYLRSAEFKT

-1203 DRVFAPPATPLHP
+1203 DRVFAPPAATLHP
-1216 SPRRKGAMAAI
+1216 SVRRKGAMAVI
-1227 ELPPDLQAG
+1227 DLPPELEVSLQS
-1236 LQRLAE
+1236 LAD
-1242 KAGTTLLCC
+1242 KAGATLLCC
-1251 FATLLGGFL
+1251 FVTLLGGFL

-1277 RETQAEFDTVG
+1277 RETRPEFETTG
-1288 FYVRTVALRLQ
+1288 FYVGTVALRLQ
-1299 EYGGEGLVPA
+1299 EHGEKGLASA

-1325 CGSPVTDILATH
+1325 SGSPVTDILATH
-1337 AHVKNFEARGLA
+1337 ALVKDIEAQGLA
-1349 VHALEPELKA
+1349 VHALEPELRA
-1359 SKFTGSFLLETGVR
+1359 SKFTGSFTLQTGVR

-1381 ELFFRNGQSLLEAFI
+1381 ELFFRNGKSLLEEFAK
-1396 THIATECGDVSQR
+1396 HIATECGGESQR
-1409 GGLQVLADAWT
+1409 GGLHVLANAWT

-1456 GLSAADFLRTPRF
+1456 ALSAADFLRTPRF

-1477 EIDDSPDGQAPGYAP
+1477 EADGSRDGHASGYAP
-1492 VAAGQRVPLLPLQS
+1492 VAAGQRVPLLPLQTY
-1506 FFLRSNPKHWK
+1506 FLRCSPLHWK

-1526 IGPSVDRAKIEDW
+1526 IGPSVERTKIEDW

-1560 VLQDPQTVVLT
+1560 VLQDPQTVALT
-1571 SCAFAA
+1571 SCAFDA
-1577 ESGQRDALRE
+1577 EAGQRHALRE

-1597 PELGATLGAGLA
+1597 PERGATLGAGLA
-1609 ELDSRRLLVFVGHHL
+1609 ELDGRRLLVLVGHHL
-1624 VLDAVSLDVLRQD
+1624 VLDAVSLDLLRQD

-1643 GEERPGEAH
+1643 GGERPGEVH

-1671 TLDDHEFW
+1671 SRDDYAFW

-1684 TGTGALHALHDDRR
+1684 TDAGALHALRVDRK
-1698 DLASERGFTLKQLQ
+1698 DLASERVFTLKQLQ
-1712 GFRPDYARSVRSEL
+1712 GFRPDYARSVRSEF

-1731 VALHAQGQ
+1731 AALYAQGQ
-1739 RETVFVTLE
+1739 RRTVFITLE
-1748 SHGRDTLL
+1748 SHGRDALL
-1756 PGFDMSR
+1756 PGFDLSG

-1776 RPAATVEDAEQ
+1776 HPAASVEDAER
-1787 GMDFDMGRF
+1787 GMGFDMERF

-1807 LRDAYPEV
+1807 LREAHPEA
-1815 FTYDS
+1815 FAYDS

-1834 GQDFTPLPVLA
+1834 VQDFTPLPVLA

-1881 FSAQVLSPDW
+1881 FSAQVLSPEW
-1891 VEGLLDSWMG
+1891 VEDLLDSWLG
-1901 ALRTLP
+1901 VLRTL
-1907 ACIPVLPED
+1907 ACTAGLPED

-1926 CEDEDIDDILPPDAT
+1926 CGDEDIGDILPPDAT

-1946 YQYLS
+1946 YQYLTP
-1951 ADRSVY
+1951 DRSVY
-1957 AQQIEFHFKGP
+1957 TQQIEFHFKGP
-1968 IDDFLLLKAWTKVVS
+1968 SEDFLLMRAWNEVVS

-1990 LFPMPVEGEFY
+1990 LFPMPFEGEFY
-2001 RLVLRKAR
+2001 RLVLSKAR
-2009 ATTGYS
+2009 TTTGYS
-2015 DLSHLP
+2015 DFSHLP

-2032 LATERTRGFDLNTGP
+2032 LATERTRGFNLNTGP
-2047 LLRMQLYRL
+2047 LLRMQLCRL
-2056 GGETFV
+2056 DGETFV

-2077 GILLGELFTV
+2077 GILLDELFTV
-2087 YDSLENGSRLTL
+2087 YDSLESGSQSTL

-2111 HARYDENSARKYWE
+2111 RARYDESSARKYWE

-2134 TGICTKM
+2134 TGICHKT
-2141 PSGDVVDPVAV
+2141 PSRDVVDPVAV
-2152 ELVLDADLSRKL
+2152 ELALDEALSQKL

-2197 VYGVVTSG
+2197 TYGVVTSG

-2229 WAQESSFGELLNT
+2229 WVRESSFGELLST

-2251 RHGYLPLA
+2251 QHGYLPLA

-2277 ETRLRDGQL
+2277 ENRLRDGQL
-2286 ELLGVHG
+2286 ELTGVHG

-2305 IPGDRIRFRFLYDP
+2305 IPGGKIRFRFLYDP
-2319 SRMEPERV
+2319 SRMDHERV
-2327 GGLSDRLHALMRVLS
+2327 GGLSERLHVLMRALS
-2342 VDEEVSCRVLAAC
+2342 VDGEISCRTLEDC
-2355 LDGAATVRTGSCVN
+2355 LDEAAVVWTQ
-2369 APVPW
+2369 
-2374 PNRPVADFSKFSPA
+2374 NRATLHDPMPRPKRSAASAFEKSSPA
-2388 AHVPND
+2388 ANEAGD
-2394 DIEGVLLEIYGSV
+2394 DIEGLVLEIYESV
-2407 LKCTVPS
+2407 LKCEVPS
-2414 PEADFFQLGG
+2414 ADADFFQLGG

-2448 ILSHPNVRAL
+2448 ILSHSTARRL
-2458 AGFVRSASFSSVNMP
+2458 SRFIRSASSSSVNMP
-2473 QVAPRNRFP
+2473 QVAPRDRFP

-2494 RLHGDSLAY
+2494 RFRGDSQAY
-2503 QIPFAARI
+2503 QIPFAARL

-2516 TDALQKALFLL
+2516 RDALQKALFLL

-2539 SDEPE
+2539 ADEPE
-2544 QMLVLPG
+2544 QTLVSPG
-2551 SLKLECMDRPWSAE
+2551 SLKLECADLPWSAQ
-2565 RLADEAMD
+2565 RLAAEAMD
-2573 FGPEEALIRVSLFHD
+2573 FGPDEPLVRIRLFQD
-2588 SASGDVLLLRFHHII
+2588 AVCADVLLLRFHHII

-2630 WQSLDLDYA
+2630 WQPLDLDYA

-2648 EFTGLEVVARNLLP
+2648 EFKGLEAVARNLLP

-2679 SFEGAVVVFDLDA
+2679 SFEGAVVVFELDA
-2692 KRSQGL
+2692 KQSQGL
-2698 KSCASQLGV
+2698 KACASKLGA

-2720 LYRHTGQTDLVVGCP
+2720 LYRHTGQDDLVVGCP

-2756 VRTTLRT
+2756 VRTKLRT
-2763 QAGFEALVRDVQ
+2763 HEGFEELVRDEQ
-2775 GIFQHALAAQ
+2775 GIFQLALAAQ
-2785 SCPFEKVLDELAL
+2785 SCSFEKVLDELAV
-2798 DRNLARNPMFDV
+2798 DRNPARNPLFDV

-2817 DWSNYGQ
+2817 SWSNYGQ
-2824 KPLHMQ
+2824 KPLDLQ
-2830 PLDLP
+2830 PLELP

-2860 YCTALFTEE
+2860 YCTALFREE
-2869 TVRFMSRRFLLLLDE
+2869 TVRLMSRRLLLLLDD

-2889 DVPLSDLGILPP
+2889 DVPLSGLAILPP
-2901 DEQARIDAFN
+2901 VEQALIDAFN

-2920 DDVDGRFRAQV
+2920 GDVDSRFRAQV
-2931 RRSGGAVALEEV
+2931 RRSGGAVALEEASV
-2943 SGRSCTYD
+2943 RTCTY
-2951 EMDAKV
+2951 EALDAKV
-2957 SALAVHLKAAGL
+2957 SDLAACLAASGL
-2969 SRGDYAGVCFER
+2969 SRGDYAAVCFER

-2997 TYVPLSATLPEDRL
+2997 TYVPISASLPEDRL
-3011 RSIFEDLGRCVV
+3011 RSIFEDLVRCVV
-3023 ISGPGFAEKFS
+3023 ITDSGLAEKFVA
-3034 GLGQSVLTPDM
+3034 LGQPVLSPDM
-3045 SVYPARDFEAACT
+3045 GSLPVQDFEPEGA

-3081 KHRSLINRILWMQSR
+3081 AHCSLINRILWMQSR
-3096 FPIGEDDVILQKTTV
+3096 FPIGDGDVILQKTTV

-3132 LEPNAE
+3132 LEPDAE
-3138 KNPGKIVEAIH
+3138 KNPGKIVEAIY
-3149 AHKVT
+3149 ARKVT

-3175 DAYKLASLRYVFTSG
+3175 DANKLASLRYVFTSG
-3190 ETLTSDLVTRFKAA
+3190 EALTSDLVTRFKAA

-3277 RPDLTAVSFLPD
+3277 RPELTAASFLPD
-3289 PFHPGDRMYR
+3289 PFHPGERMYR

-3363 LLPHPGKMP
+3363 LLPHPGKVP

-3377 WRELGTL
+3377 RQQLATL
-3384 LPDYMWPSI
+3384 LPDYMWPST
-3393 FRVMDEIPLGPSGK
+3393 FHMLDEIPLAPSGK

-3418 ASEPRGVGEVTALQE
+3418 SAGLQGAGELTALQE

-3440 EVMPELEILDIDQG
+3440 EVMPELEFLDIDQG

-3467 LHALLDLRWKD
+3467 LHSLLDLRWKD

-3493 QAEHIAKIRKTAESD
+3493 QAEHIAKIGKTAETG
-3508 LPKAAYDAPVAII
+3508 LPRAAQDAPVAIV

-3546 TMPLPARRQSEV
+3546 TMPLPARRQTEV

-3588 KRFGMSPGDAAM
+3588 KRFGMSPGDAGM
-3600 LEPRQRIFLET
+3600 LDPRQRIFLEV

-3623 ASLENRNVGTFVGAS
+3623 AALENRNVGTFVGAS

-3680 AATIDT
+3680 GATIDT

-3691 LTAIHDACHA
+3691 LTAVHDACHS
-3701 LRTGENCVTLVGG
+3701 LRTGESCVALAGG

-3736 TRSFDAKADGVGA
+3736 TRTFDAKADGVGA
-3749 GEGAAVFVLKLLEQA
+3749 GEGAAVFVLKLLDQA
-3764 LRDNDPIHAVIV
+3764 LRDNDSIHAVIV

-3798 EVIVQAAR
+3798 EVITQAAR

-3811 LTEMDFFEA
+3811 LTQMDFFEA

-3835 LTQAFAREGK
+3835 LGQAFAREGK
-3845 EQAEKALIGSVKGN
+3845 EQAGKALIGSVKGN

-3895 HIDFAVAPVRVARTL
+3895 HIDFEAAPVRVAQML
-3910 EPLPRSGRPL
+3910 EPLPRSGRL
-3920 AGGVSSFGLSGV
+3920 LTGGVSSFGLSGV

-3944 DLPKD
+3944 DLPAD
-3949 DGTWHCI
+3949 DGTWYCI
-3956 PLSAANEDDLK
+3956 PLSAANEHDLR

-3972 VRDVVARNT
+3972 VFEAVTRNAE
-3981 GWPLHAVAGTLV
+3981 WPLHAIAGTLV
-3993 AGREHLEVRTVMVAS
+3993 AGREHLEVRAVMVAS
-4008 SREELLDQLGG
+4008 SREELLEQLGG
-4019 ELTSVRVS
+4019 ELTPVRVL
-4027 RLLKTGL
+4027 RAIKTGV
-4034 PGAAFQTRAQAEEA
+4034 PGAAFRTRAQAEEA
-4048 GMEFLRGQR
+4048 GAEFLRGQR
-4057 LVWPEDR
+4057 LLWPQGR
-4064 ILHRVHL
+4064 PPHRLHL
-4071 PATPFSRSTLWP
+4071 PATPFARSTLWP
-4083 RFKTAF
+4083 RFKTAY
-4089 LSGPVATPAG
+4089 LSGPVQTPAG
-4099 TAFSVSLGRP
+4099 KAFCVALGRP

-4124 LVGMGAVELICEA
+4124 LVGMGAIDLICEA
-4137 VKDAPP
+4137 VKESTP
-4143 GIENLVWH
+4143 GIEDLVWH
-4151 RPVSWAE
+4151 RPVSWAA
-4158 GDQAVLLLEEMDKER
+4158 GDQATLLLEETDGAC
-4173 VIRLQHFHAGKWHVA
+4173 VVRLQHFHDEKWQTA
-4188 VSAKVLTRVTA
+4188 ISGKVLT
-4199 GVHVQPPRID
+4199 GVHVQPARLD
-4209 IVAIRDAMQAF
+4209 IASIRDTMQAF
-4220 EGGAGQ
+4220 EGSPGQ

-4239 ALWVSDGGRELLSR
+4239 ALWVSDGGEELLTR
-4253 LTLPDEFRQDLSTFK
+4253 LTLPDEFRQDLNTFK

-4274 DLAASLALHEAA
+4274 DLAASLALYGVS
-4286 GFVPARCDSIRLH
+4286 GFVPARCGRIRLH
-4299 KPLPTDIFAHV
+4299 KPLPPEIYAHV

-4319 ISADCTITDLSG
+4319 ITGTCTVTDLSG
-4331 NVLLEMRGL
+4331 SVLLEMDGL
-4340 VFLSLLATRSV
+4340 VFLSLQATRSV
-4351 PELYEIQWAA
+4351 PELYELTWVT
-4361 AELPVLESDFA
+4361 AEMRQLESTCA

-4380 GGTGD
+4380 GGEGGD
-4385 GVCDAL
+4385 VCDAL
-4391 AEVALLRRD
+4391 GEVVHLHRE

-4408 KMLAGEIL
+4408 KTLAEEIL
-4416 ESGVSHIIYLPSP
+4416 ESGVSHLVYLPSP

-4442 LCRAGLHIP
+4442 ICRAGLGGP
-4451 LHVTVVGNGVF
+4451 LHVTVVGQGVF
-4462 ANHAEV
+4462 ANHDAV
-4468 PSDALAHGMLLAL
+4468 PANALAHGMLLAL
-4481 KQEEPLLDGAYVE
+4481 KQEEPLLGGTYVE
-4494 LEAVTAASVRALK
+4494 LEGVTEASLRALK
-4507 EILGRIDGACLI
+4507 ESLGRIDGACLI
-4519 KGDGSVCLQ
+4519 QGDGSVCLA

-4535 SPDIRAMRGCVV
+4535 SSEIRAMKGCVV

-4553 GMALTLAEWIE
+4553 GMALTLAEQIE
-4564 ARTDARVVLLH
+4564 AQTDARVVLLH
-4575 RKAQKD
+4575 RKETN

-4592 VNDNTRVREVLAEIR
+4592 VNDSARVREVLAEIR

-4612 ISGVIHAAGVAGDGF
+4612 ITGVIHAAGVAGDGF
-4627 LLTKKQETYGEV
+4627 LLIKKQETYGQV

-4651 EATLHDDLDFFV
+4651 DATLRDELEFFV

-4699 PALAICWNAWAKVGM
+4699 PALSICWNAWSKVGM
-4714 AARMNADI
+4714 AARMNADV
-4722 EGFSL
+4722 GDFPL
-4727 APEQAFGVLCAALSS
+4727 APDQAFGVLCAALSS

-4752 DEDVSR
+4752 GEDVSR
-4758 YRLSG
+4758 YQLSG
-4763 LSLPKVESNETRGH
+4763 ISLPKVESQETRSL
-4777 FGETEILHIFR
+4777 FGEAEILYIFR

-4794 EELSREDDFFDFGG
+4794 DKLSREDDFFDFGG
-4808 DSISGTRIVA
+4808 DSISGTRIVT
-4818 RIRETL
+4818 RIKEAL
-4824 GVSVSVMDLLESQT
+4824 GVNVSVMDLLESQT
-4838 IGEFMDGVLAK
+4838 IGEFMDVVLAK
-4849 VSKGDT
+4849 ASQGGAVT
-4855 GEQDMTPAPERD
+4855 QDMGPAPTRD

-4885 DEHTGYNLPLFLE
+4885 DEHTGYNLPLFLK
-4898 LPRDLDRK
+4898 LPRDLDKK
-4906 RLEEALGELIR
+4906 RLEEAIGKLIL

-4926 CDFDEEHPNMIIH
+4926 CDFDEERPNMIIH
-4939 PFEGFELEEMHCD
+4939 PFEGFELEELHCD
-4952 LARKDALIKPFNLKK
+4952 LAQKDSLIKPFDLKK

-4977 AGQTEFVLFMDIHH
+4977 AGQAEFVLFMDIHH

-4999 SLLNAELYRLYH
+4999 SLLNAELFRLYH
-5011 GLELEPVALQ
+5011 RQDLEPVALQ
-5021 QKDFAWHQYTHP
+5021 QKDFAWHQYNNP
-5033 NDDDRKYWLTRF
+5033 NDEDRKYWLARF
-5045 DSNLPQTDLPADFT
+5045 GKDLPKTDLPADFN
-5059 RPSTHTNRGGVHEF
+5059 RPAAHTNRGGVHEF
-5073 ELPVT
+5073 ELPEKLVT
-5078 LVSGIKDLARREGLT
+5078 GIKDLARREGMT
-5093 NYHIVLSAWSILVHS
+5093 NYHIVLSAWSILVHT

-5132 MLASLIPLRLSVDS
+5132 MLASLIPLRLSVES
-5146 GKLLRDVLKDNQK
+5146 KKPLRDVLKDNQK
-5159 VSNEALKH
+5159 VSNEALRH

-5182 LCLDRTLLSEIILS
+5182 VCLDRTLLSEIILS

-5201 FGKEK
+5201 FGKEN

-5229 DSGDRISFA
+5229 DTGDRISFA
-5238 LEYYADLFSLDT
+5238 LEYYADLFSPDT
-5250 IAGMSEDF
+5250 VARMSEDF
-5258 MRILELMVSVDIN
+5258 MRILERMVSGDTS
-5271 RALDFKY
+5271 RAVEFTY

-5284 AEGSVQKNLGA
+5284 SEGSVQKSLDA
-5295 ELSGA
+5295 ELSDA
-5300 IGQFARKKNTPVSTV
+5300 IRLFARKRNTPVSTV

-5329 QSEIVVD
+5329 KNEIVVD
-5336 FDSTRP
+5336 LDASRP
-5342 VAFCIDQDTEFE
+5342 VAFCIDQDTEFD
-5354 DLLCLTAARVATA
+5354 DLLCLTAASVGTA
-5367 QAGATQAEDAKDA
+5367 QAGMALAEDDKA
-5380 ATSAD
+5380 AFKPAD
-5385 IAFTFRDKGDCPGMP
+5385 IAFTFREREDERPGMS
-5400 ADDSHGLRCFAAY
+5400 ASDRHGLVCSAAY
-5413 DAEGIVLRFDYD
+5413 DAGGIMLRFDYD
-5425 PAFLPTESALN
+5425 PAFLSTESALN
-5436 WLHYYELFLQGIVQ
+5436 WLHYFELFLHGIVQ
-5450 GSLQ
+5450 GNSQ

>member
-1 MEIVMISDELKSLT
+1 MISDELKSLT

-221 ADVLGHSRHK
+221 ADVLGHSRHE
-231 KFVLPENVS
+231 KFVLSENVS

-389 QESEVGGYSLT
+389 QEREVEGYSLT

-478 AVRDESGAVLT
+478 AVRDESGAILT

-508 VGKEDIVAV
+508 VGKGDIVAV

-576 SETFARLSPG
+576 GTAFEKLSPG

-616 GQIEIFGLSCDD
+616 GQVETFGLSCED

-647 VLLSGACLY
+647 GLLSGACLY

-704 AGEPPIARD
+704 AGEPPIAKD
-713 ALHYATR
+713 ALHYAAR

-756 NVNAYILSLDKSP
+756 NVNAYILSSDKSP

-783 SPALG
+783 SLALG
-788 YHGNTEMTQSRFQ
+788 YHWNTEMTQSRFQ

-813 TGDLASWSED
+813 TGDLASWSQD

-862 VLATRDASDQPTLAA
+862 VLATRDASDQPALAA
-877 FLVLHGGGTVE
+877 FLVLYGGGTIE
-888 AVVGWSKENLPA
+888 SVVGWSKENLPA

-907 RQISAMPV
+907 RHVSAMPV

-924 ELLRIAR
+924 ELLRIAQ
-931 DKSSFNAEK
+931 DKTPANAWK
-940 PEISPELLEIC
+940 PEISPELLGIC

-965 FVQGGNS
+965 FVQGGDS

-983 GRCRVEISFRDFVK
+983 GTCRVEISFRDFVK

-1016 SSRCDRASLSRG
+1016 SSRCDRAPLSRG

-1079 GGEIDNPFFLINEAA
+1079 GGEIDNPFFLRNEAA

-1165 HVRGG
+1165 HVRG
-1170 EASMG
+1170 EETAKG

-1299 EYGGEGLVPA
+1299 EHGGEGLVPA

-1349 VHALEPELKA
+1349 VHALESELKA

-1587 VVRTVVAGLD
+1587 VVRTVVANLD
-1597 PELGATLGAGLA
+1597 PELGATLAAGLA
-1609 ELDSRRLLVFVGHHL
+1609 EMGDRKLLVLVGHHL

-1664 VDEGTFP
+1664 VDEGAFP
-1671 TLDDHEFW
+1671 SLDDHEFW

-1684 TGTGALHALHDDRR
+1684 TGTGALHALRDDRR

-1807 LRDAYPEV
+1807 LRDAHPEV

-1881 FSAQVLSPDW
+1881 FSAQILSPDW

-2111 HARYDENSARKYWE
+2111 RARYDENSARKYWE

-2134 TGICTKM
+2134 TVICTKI

-2286 ELLGVHG
+2286 EVLGVHG

-2342 VDEEVSCRVLAAC
+2342 VDEEVSCRVLEAC
-2355 LDGAATVRTGSCVN
+2355 LDGAAKVRAGSCVN
-2369 APVPW
+2369 APVPV

-2720 LYRHTGQTDLVVGCP
+2720 LYRHTGQTDLIVGCP

-2763 QAGFEALVRDVQ
+2763 QARFEALVRDVQ

-2869 TVRFMSRRFLLLLDE
+2869 TVRFMSRRLLLLLDE

-2920 DDVDGRFRAQV
+2920 GDVDSRFRAQV

-2943 SGRSCTYD
+2943 SGRTCTY
-2951 EMDAKV
+2951 EALNAKV
-2957 SALAVHLKAAGL
+2957 CALAACLAASGL

-3034 GLGQSVLTPDM
+3034 SLGQSVLTPDM

-3074 RPKGVPI
+3074 RPKGVSI

-3175 DAYKLASLRYVFTSG
+3175 DACKLASLRYVFTSG

-3407 ADRKRLQGRRL
+3407 VDRKRLQGRRL
-3418 ASEPRGVGEVTALQE
+3418 APEPRGAGDLTALQE

-3493 QAEHIAKIRKTAESD
+3493 QAEHIAKIRKTAEPD
-3508 LPKAAYDAPVAII
+3508 LPKAAHDAPVAII

-3541 QGVDK
+3541 RGVDK
-3546 TMPLPARRQSEV
+3546 TMPLPVRRQTEV

-3736 TRSFDAKADGVGA
+3736 TRTFDAKADGVGA
-3749 GEGAAVFVLKLLEQA
+3749 GEGVAVFVLKLLDQA

-3798 EVIVQAAR
+3798 EVIIQAAR

-4008 SREELLDQLGG
+4008 SREELLEQLGG

-4124 LVGMGAVELICEA
+4124 LVGMGAVDLICEA

-4274 DLAASLALHEAA
+4274 DLAASLALHEVS

-4331 NVLLEMRGL
+4331 IVLLEMRGL

-4429 GNSHWAFCSQLQE
+4429 GHSHWAFCSQLQE
-4442 LCRAGLHIP
+4442 LCRAGLDIP

-4727 APEQAFGVLCAALSS
+4727 APEQAFGVLCEALSS

-4885 DEHTGYNLPLFLE
+4885 DEHTGYNLPLFLK

-4906 RLEEALGELIR
+4906 RLEEAIGELIR

-4952 LARKDALIKPFNLKK
+4952 LARKDSLIKPFNLKK

-5059 RPSTHTNRGGVHEF
+5059 RPSSHTNRGGVHEF

-5093 NYHIVLSAWSILVHS
+5093 NYHIVLSAWSILVHT

-5229 DSGDRISFA
+5229 DTGERISFA

-5258 MRILELMVSVDIN
+5258 MRILELMVSADIN

-5278 SPRRKK
+5278 SPRREKS
-5284 AEGSVQKNLGA
+5284 EGSVQKNLGA

-5385 IAFTFRDKGDCPGMP
+5385 IAFTFREKGDCPGMP

>member
-1 MEIVMISDELKSLT
+1 MISDELKILT

-35 EIAIMAKFRISNK
+35 EIAIMGIFRVSNA

-61 LQQNPLL
+61 LRQNPLL

-84 RCNGAVLDFFDVS
+84 RCNGAVLNFFDAS

-103 FSAQKYLDEF
+103 SSALKYLDEF
-113 FEKPVDKNPS
+113 FEKPVDKHPS
-123 HFALIHTGQS
+123 HFALIHTGRS

-161 YSSLTHGKDFSIE
+161 YSALMHGKDVSIE
-174 DSDAFLKSH
+174 DADAFLKSY
-183 AQDKKHFESP
+183 AQDKKHFESS
-193 KLASDLKFWKNHLEA
+193 KLAGDLQFWKNHLQA
-208 IPEKRIFRALPGH
+208 IPEKRIFRTLPGH

-231 KFVLPENVS
+231 KFVLSENVS
-240 ESIKVVMR
+240 ESINAVLR

-265 VSFMCDEKQIAIQTP
+265 ISFMCGEKQIAIQTP
-280 IAFGERKSI
+280 IAFGERKSV
-289 RKRQGAQIATPSV
+289 RRRQGAQIATPPV
-302 FLDLGRHDTFES
+302 FLDLGRHDTFDS
-314 VMRDVGTQSMA
+314 VMRDVGAQSMA

-363 NPDFHVLTAGQ
+363 NPDFPVLTAGQ

-389 QESEVGGYSLT
+389 QETGTGGYSLT
-400 VRSSCNHFSER
+400 VRSSCNHFSEH
-411 DVERYVRRLEYLAI
+411 DVERYVRRLEFLAL
-425 QLEQCSDLSSLD
+425 QVGHGSDLSGLD
-437 YLLAEEKQELS
+437 YLLDEEKQELES
-448 RWQRGERRKYANRPI
+448 WQHGERRAYAIKPV
-463 PELFDDTVLA
+463 PELFDDAAQA
-473 FRDAP
+473 FPEA
-478 AVRDESGAVLT
+478 AAIKDESGSVLS
-489 YAELQERSL
+489 YAQLQDRSL
-498 RCASWFLQKG
+498 RCASWLIKKG
-508 VGKEDIVAV
+508 VKTGDIVAV

-532 MRIGAVYLP
+532 MRIGGVYLP
-541 LDPKSPAERIGHIVS
+541 LDPKSPAERIEHIVG
-556 DAQAAFTIDPD
+556 DAQAAFTLDPD
-567 DMFLDDAPC
+567 DMDLDAAPC
-576 SETFARLSPG
+576 GGAFAKLLPG

-598 GKPKGVVVPHD
+598 GAPKGVLVPHG

-616 GQIEIFGLSCDD
+616 GQIDIFGLSFED

-647 VLLSGACLY
+647 ALLSGACLY

-670 KYMEKNAVSVATFP
+670 KYMEENAVSVTTFP

-696 SGLRVLIT
+696 AGLRVLIT
-704 AGEPPIARD
+704 AGEPPIASD
-713 ALHYATR
+713 ALHYAAR
-720 LHYFNA
+720 LHYYNA

-756 NVNAYILSLDKSP
+756 NVHAYILSSDKSP

-783 SPALG
+783 SLALG
-788 YHGNTEMTQSRFQ
+788 YHGNTAMTRSRFQ
-801 TLPWADGERVYA
+801 ALSWADGERVYA
-813 TGDLASWSED
+813 TGDLASWSQD
-823 GEIVLAG
+823 GEIILVG

-862 VLATRDASDQPTLAA
+862 VLAIRDASDQAMLAA
-877 FLVLHGGGTVE
+877 FLVLHAGGTVE
-888 AVVGWSKENLPA
+888 SVVGWSKENLPV

-907 RQISAMPV
+907 RHVSAMPV
-915 TVTGKINRD
+915 TVTGKVNRD
-924 ELLRIAR
+924 ELRRIAQ
-931 DKSSFNAEK
+931 DKTPANAEK
-940 PEISPELLEIC
+940 PDISPELLGIC

-965 FVQGGNS
+965 FAQGGDS
-972 LKAMTLLHEIR
+972 LKAMTLLHEMR
-983 GRCRVEISFRDFVK
+983 STCNAEIAFRDFVK

-1008 RDSEPQAS
+1008 REMRPQAS
-1016 SSRCDRASLSRG
+1016 SSRRDSAPLSRG

-1036 QANEGT
+1036 QANEGS

-1055 ERAQAFVDALCRAL
+1055 RKAHAFVESLCRAL

-1079 GGEIDNPFFLINEAA
+1079 GGEIDTPFFQRNEAL

-1100 TDFKDSLS
+1100 TDFPDSVS
-1108 AQRYFGERIH
+1108 AQRYFGQRIH
-1118 TPFDLRTELPVRVEV
+1118 TPFDLRSELPVRVEI
-1133 ARLAGSLQ
+1133 ARLADSLQ

-1165 HVRGG
+1165 YARGG
-1170 EASMG
+1170 EAAKG
-1175 FLATQAEFCR
+1175 LLATQAEFCR

-1203 DRVFAPPATPLHP
+1203 DRVFAPPAAALHP
-1216 SPRRKGAMAAI
+1216 SVRRKGAMAVI
-1227 ELPPDLQAG
+1227 DLPPELEAS

-1242 KAGTTLLCC
+1242 NAGATLLCS
-1251 FATLLGGFL
+1251 FATLLGDFL

-1277 RETQAEFDTVG
+1277 RETRAEFETTG
-1288 FYVRTVALRLQ
+1288 FYVGTVALRLQ
-1299 EYGGEGLVPA
+1299 EHGENGLVPA

-1337 AHVKNFEARGLA
+1337 AHVKNFEAQGLA

-1359 SKFTGSFLLETGVR
+1359 SKFTGSFTLETGVR
-1373 SRIVLEYD
+1373 SRIVLEHD
-1381 ELFFRNGQSLLEAFI
+1381 ELFFRNGQSLLEEFAK
-1396 THIATECGDVSQR
+1396 HIATECGGASQR

-1420 TILGSEAGD
+1420 TILGSEVGD

-1456 GLSAADFLRTPRF
+1456 ALSAADFLRTPRF
-1469 SDLCRLLE
+1469 PDLCRLLE
-1477 EIDDSPDGQAPGYAP
+1477 EADGSRDGHAPGYAP
-1492 VAAGQRVPLLPLQS
+1492 VVVGQRVPLLPLQA
-1506 FFLRSNPKHWK
+1506 FFLRRSPVHWK
-1517 SFFMSLPME
+1517 RFFMSLPME
-1526 IGPSVDRAKIEDW
+1526 IGPRVDRAKIEDW

-1560 VLQDPQTVVLT
+1560 VLRDPQPVVLT
-1571 SCAFAA
+1571 SGAFGA
-1577 ESGQRDALRE
+1577 EAGQRDALRKL
-1587 VVRTVVAGLD
+1587 VRTVVAGLD
-1597 PELGATLGAGLA
+1597 PERGATLGAGLA
-1609 ELDSRRLLVFVGHHL
+1609 ELDTGRLVVLVGHHL

-1643 GEERPGEAH
+1643 GGERPGEVH
-1652 GVATRAAEVRKL
+1652 GVATRAVEVRKL

-1671 TLDDHEFW
+1671 SRDDYAFW

-1684 TGTGALHALHDDRR
+1684 TDAGALHVRREDRK
-1698 DLASERGFTLKQLQ
+1698 DLASERVFTLKQLQ
-1712 GFRPDYARSVRSEL
+1712 GFRPDHARSVRSEL

-1731 VALHAQGQ
+1731 AALHAQGQ
-1739 RETVFVTLE
+1739 RGTVFVTLE
-1748 SHGRDTLL
+1748 SHGRDALL
-1756 PGFDMSR
+1756 PGFDASG

-1776 RPAATVEDAEQ
+1776 HPAASVEDAER
-1787 GMDFDMGRF
+1787 GMGFDMARF
-1796 LSPLSCNAYGY
+1796 LSPLSCNAFGY
-1807 LRDAYPEV
+1807 LREAHPGV
-1815 FTYDS
+1815 FAYDS

-1829 FFTET
+1829 FFTEAE
-1834 GQDFTPLPVLA
+1834 QDFTPLPVLA
-1845 MPGNIPELLHPDFE
+1845 MPGSIPELLHPDFE

-1881 FSAQVLSPDW
+1881 FSAQVLSPEW
-1891 VEGLLDSWMG
+1891 VAGLLDSWLG
-1901 ALRTLP
+1901 VLRTR
-1907 ACIPVLPED
+1907 ACTAALPED

-1926 CEDEDIDDILPPDAT
+1926 CGDEDIGDILPPDAT

-1957 AQQIEFHFKGP
+1957 TQQIEFHFKGS
-1968 IDDFLLLKAWTKVVS
+1968 IDDFLLMRAWSEVVS

-1990 LFPMPVEGEFY
+1990 LFPMPFEGEFY

-2009 ATTGYS
+2009 TTTGYS
-2015 DLSHLP
+2015 DFSHLP

-2032 LATERTRGFDLNTGP
+2032 LALERTRGFDLNTGP
-2047 LLRMQLYRL
+2047 LLRLQLCRL

-2087 YDSLENGSRLTL
+2087 YDSLESGSQPTL

-2111 HARYDENSARKYWE
+2111 RARYDENSARKYWE

-2134 TGICTKM
+2134 TGICKKM

-2152 ELVLDADLSRKL
+2152 ELALDEALSQKL
-2164 RMVANSRSVTLPVL
+2164 RMVSKSRSVTLPVL

-2197 VYGVVTSG
+2197 AFGVVTSG
-2205 RPADLAGIDRA
+2205 RPGEVAGIDRV

-2229 WAQESSFGELLNT
+2229 WAQESSFRELLDT

-2277 ETRLRDGQL
+2277 DDRLRDGQL
-2286 ELLGVHG
+2286 ELQGVHG

-2319 SRMEPERV
+2319 SRMDHERV
-2327 GGLSDRLHALMRVLS
+2327 GGLSGRLHALMRVLS
-2342 VDEEVSCRVLAAC
+2342 VDGEISCRALEDC
-2355 LDGAATVRTGSCVN
+2355 LDEVAVVRTPTCATAD
-2369 APVPW
+2369 APMR
-2374 PNRPVADFSKFSPA
+2374 RPKRSAASQDASDFQEISPA
-2388 AHVPND
+2388 AHEAGD
-2394 DIEGVLLEIYGSV
+2394 DIEGVVLEIYGSV
-2407 LKCTVPS
+2407 LKREVPS
-2414 PEADFFQLGG
+2414 PDADFFQLGG

-2434 QVSKRFSVQVTIED
+2434 QVGKRFTVQVGIED
-2448 ILSHPNVRAL
+2448 ILSHSTARRL
-2458 AGFVRSASFSSVNMP
+2458 SRFIRSASSCSVTMP
-2473 QVAPRNRFP
+2473 QVTPMDRFP

-2494 RLHGDSLAY
+2494 RFRGDSLAY
-2503 QIPFAARI
+2503 QIPFAARL

-2516 TDALQKALFLL
+2516 RDALQKALLLL

-2539 SDEPE
+2539 ADEPE
-2544 QMLVLPG
+2544 QTLVAPG
-2551 SLKLECMDRPWSAE
+2551 SLKLECVDRPWSAQ
-2565 RLADEAMD
+2565 RLAAEAMD
-2573 FGPEEALIRVSLFHD
+2573 FGPEQPLVRVRLFHD
-2588 SASGDVLLLRFHHII
+2588 AASADVLLLCFHHII

-2618 AYAAVLSGSSPD
+2618 AYAAALSDSSPD
-2630 WQSLDLDYA
+2630 WQPLDLDFA

-2648 EFTGLEVVARNLLP
+2648 EFKGLAAAARNLLP

-2679 SFEGAVVVFDLDA
+2679 SFEGAVVVFELDA

-2698 KSCASQLGV
+2698 KACASKLGT

-2720 LYRHTGQTDLVVGCP
+2720 LYRHTGQDDLVVGCP

-2756 VRTTLRT
+2756 VRTKLRT
-2763 QAGFEALVRDVQ
+2763 HEGFEELVRDVQ
-2775 GIFQHALAAQ
+2775 GIFQRALAVQ
-2785 SCPFEKVLDELAL
+2785 SCPFEKVLDELAV
-2798 DRNLARNPMFDV
+2798 DRNPSRNPLFDV

-2817 DWSNYGQ
+2817 GWSNYGQ

-2830 PLDLP
+2830 PLELP

-2860 YCTALFTEE
+2860 YCTALFREE
-2869 TVRFMSRRFLLLLDE
+2869 TVRLMSRRLLLLLDD

-2889 DVPLSDLGILPP
+2889 DVPLSGLTILPP
-2901 DEQARIDAFN
+2901 DELALIDAFN
-2911 NTAEPFDIQ
+2911 NTAEPFDMHG
-2920 DDVDGRFRAQV
+2920 DADSRFRAQV
-2931 RRSGGAVALEEV
+2931 RRSGGAVALEEA
-2943 SGRSCTYD
+2943 SGRSCSYAAL
-2951 EMDAKV
+2951 DAKV
-2957 SALAVHLKAAGL
+2957 CALAACLAASGL

-2997 TYVPLSATLPEDRL
+2997 TYVPLSASLPEDRL

-3023 ISGPGFAEKFS
+3023 ITDPGFAEKFAA
-3034 GLGQSVLTPDM
+3034 LDQPVLTPDM
-3045 SVYPARDFEAACT
+3045 DSLPAQGVEPAGA
-3058 GPDGIAYVIFT
+3058 GPDDVAYVIFT

-3081 KHRSLINRILWMQSR
+3081 EHRSLVNRILWMQSR
-3096 FPIGEDDVILQKTTV
+3096 FPIGDGDVILQKTTV

-3132 LEPNAE
+3132 LEPDAE
-3138 KNPGKIVEAIH
+3138 KDPGKMVEAICDR
-3149 AHKVT
+3149 KVT
-3154 VLHFVPSMLR
+3154 VVHFVPSMLR
-3164 AFLDHLESRPQ
+3164 AFLDHLETRPQ
-3175 DAYKLASLRYVFTSG
+3175 DACKLASLKYVFTSG
-3190 ETLTSDLVTRFKAA
+3190 EALTGDLVTRFKAA

-3226 CREHAGSVVPIGR
+3226 CRDHAGSVVPIGR

-3245 LHVLDGQG
+3245 LYVLDGQ
-3253 RRVPIGVVGEL
+3253 RRMAPIGVAGEL

-3277 RPDLTAVSFLPD
+3277 RPDLTAASFLPD
-3289 PFHPGDRMYR
+3289 PFQPGGRMYR

-3318 DDQVKIRGYRI
+3318 DDQVKIRGFRI

-3363 LLPHPGKMP
+3363 VLPHPGKVP
-3372 VLSEI
+3372 ALSEI
-3377 WRELGTL
+3377 RQELATL
-3384 LPDYMWPSI
+3384 LPDYMWPST
-3393 FRVMDEIPLGPSGK
+3393 FHVLDEIPLAPSGK

-3418 ASEPRGVGEVTALQE
+3418 APEPKGAGELTALQE

-3440 EVMPELEILDIDQG
+3440 EVMPELEFLDIDQG

-3467 LHALLDLRWKD
+3467 LHALLDMRWKD

-3493 QAEHIAKIRKTAESD
+3493 QAEHIAKIRKTAEPD
-3508 LPKAAYDAPVAII
+3508 LPKAAHDAPVAII

-3546 TMPLPARRQSEV
+3546 TMPLPPRRQTEV

-3588 KRFGMSPGDAAM
+3588 KRFGMSPGDAGM
-3600 LEPRQRIFLET
+3600 LDPRQRIFLET

-3623 ASLENRNVGTFVGAS
+3623 TALENRNVGTFVGAS

-3680 AATIDT
+3680 GATIDT

-3691 LTAIHDACHA
+3691 LTAVHDACHS
-3701 LRTGENCVTLVGG
+3701 LRTGEICVALAGG

-3736 TRSFDAKADGVGA
+3736 TRTFDAKADGVGA
-3749 GEGAAVFVLKLLEQA
+3749 GEGGAVFVLKLLDQA

-3798 EVIVQAAR
+3798 EVITQAAR

-3811 LTEMDFFEA
+3811 LTDVDFFEA

-3835 LTQAFAREGK
+3835 LGQAFAREGK
-3845 EQAEKALIGSVKGN
+3845 EQTEKALIGSVKGN

-3895 HIDFAVAPVRVARTL
+3895 HIDFEAAPVRVPRTL

-3920 AGGVSSFGLSGV
+3920 TGGVSSFGLSGV

-3944 DLPKD
+3944 DLPVD
-3949 DGTWHCI
+3949 DGTWFCI
-3956 PLSAANEDDLK
+3956 PLSAANEDDLR

-3972 VRDVVARNT
+3972 VRDAVTRYAEL
-3981 GWPLHAVAGTLV
+3981 PLHAIAGTLV
-3993 AGREHLEVRTVMVAS
+3993 AGREHLDARTVIVAS
-4008 SREELLDQLGG
+4008 SREELLEQLGV
-4019 ELTSVRVS
+4019 ELTPVRVP
-4027 RLLKTGL
+4027 RALKTGV
-4034 PGAAFQTRAQAEEA
+4034 PGAAFRTRAQAEEA
-4048 GMEFLRGQR
+4048 GAEFLRGQR
-4057 LVWPEDR
+4057 LLWPQDR
-4064 ILHRVHL
+4064 PLHRLHL
-4071 PATPFSRSTLWP
+4071 PATPFTRSTMWP
-4083 RFKTAF
+4083 KFKTAF
-4089 LSGPVATPAG
+4089 LSGPVQTPAG
-4099 TAFSVSLGRP
+4099 AVFSAALGRA

-4124 LVGMGAVELICEA
+4124 LVGMGAVDLICEA
-4137 VKDAPP
+4137 VKESAP
-4143 GIENLVWH
+4143 GIKDLVWH
-4151 RPVSWAE
+4151 RPVSWAA
-4158 GDQAVLLLEEMDKER
+4158 GDQAALVLEKTDGGY
-4173 VIRLQHFHAGKWHVA
+4173 VVRLQHCHDEKWQAA
-4188 VSAKVLTRVTA
+4188 VSAKVLTG
-4199 GVHVQPPRID
+4199 GVHVQPARLD
-4209 IVAIRDAMQAF
+4209 IAAIRDAMQAF
-4220 EGGAGQ
+4220 EGSSGQ
-4226 SIISISR
+4226 SIISIGR

-4239 ALWVSDGGRELLSR
+4239 ALWVSDGGGELLSR
-4253 LTLPDEFRQDLSTFK
+4253 LVLPDEFRQDLNTFK

-4274 DLAASLALHEAA
+4274 DLAASLALHGVS
-4286 GFVPARCDSIRLH
+4286 GFVPARCGRIRLH
-4299 KPLPTDIFAHV
+4299 KPLPAEIYAHV

-4319 ISADCTITDLSG
+4319 ITGTCTVTDLSG
-4331 NVLLEMRGL
+4331 NVLLEMDGL
-4340 VFLSLLATRSV
+4340 VFLSLQATSSV
-4351 PELYEIQWAA
+4351 PELYELRWVT
-4361 AELPVLESDFA
+4361 AELPQLESDSA

-4380 GGTGD
+4380 GGEDGD
-4385 GVCDAL
+4385 VCDAL
-4391 AEVALLRRD
+4391 AGVVHFRRE
-4400 LSELPEER
+4400 LSELSEER
-4408 KMLAGEIL
+4408 RTLAGEIR
-4416 ESGVSHIIYLPSP
+4416 ESGVSHIVYIPSP
-4429 GNSHWAFCSQLQE
+4429 GTTHWTFCSQLQE
-4442 LCRAGLHIP
+4442 LCRAGLGGP
-4451 LHVTVVGNGVF
+4451 LHVTVVGHGVF
-4462 ANHAEV
+4462 ANHDEV
-4468 PSDALAHGMLLAL
+4468 PANALAHGMLLAL
-4481 KQEEPLLDGAYVE
+4481 KQEEPLLGGAYVE
-4494 LEAVTAASVRALK
+4494 LEAVTAASLRALK
-4507 EILGRIDGACLI
+4507 ESLGRIDGACLI
-4519 KGDGSVCLQ
+4519 HGDGSVCLQ
-4528 ELAKVPV
+4528 ELAKVPA

-4547 VSGGLG
+4547 VSGGMG
-4553 GMALTLAEWIE
+4553 GMALTLAERIE
-4564 ARTDARVVLLH
+4564 AQTDARVVLLH
-4575 RKAQKD
+4575 RKRQTD

-4592 VNDNTRVREVLAEIR
+4592 VNDSARVREVLAEIR

-4612 ISGVIHAAGVAGDGF
+4612 ITGVIHAAGVAGDGF
-4627 LLTKKQETYGEV
+4627 LLAKKQDAYGQV

-4699 PALAICWNAWAKVGM
+4699 PALSICWNAWSKVGM
-4714 AARMNADI
+4714 AARMNADV
-4722 EGFSL
+4722 GDFSL

-4752 DEDVSR
+4752 GEDVSK

-4763 LSLPKVESNETRGH
+4763 ISQPKVESQETRGH
-4777 FGETEILHIFR
+4777 FGEAEILHIFR

-4794 EELSREDDFFDFGG
+4794 DELTREDDFFDFGG
-4808 DSISGTRIVA
+4808 DSISGTRIVT
-4818 RIRETL
+4818 RIKEAL
-4824 GVSVSVMDLLESQT
+4824 GVNVSVMDLLESQS

-4849 VSKGDT
+4849 VFKGET
-4855 GEQDMTPAPERD
+4855 GKQDITPAPARD

-4885 DEHTGYNLPLFLE
+4885 DEHTGYNLPLFLK

-4906 RLEEALGELIR
+4906 RLQEAIGELIR

-4926 CDFDEEHPNMIIH
+4926 CDFDEERPNMIIH
-4939 PFEGFELEEMHCD
+4939 PFEGFELEETHCD
-4952 LARKDALIKPFNLKK
+4952 LAHKDALIKPFDLKK

-4977 AGQTEFVLFMDIHH
+4977 AGQAEFVLFMDIHH

-4999 SLLNAELYRLYH
+4999 SLFNAELFRLYH
-5011 GLELEPVALQ
+5011 RQELEPVALQ
-5021 QKDFAWHQYTHP
+5021 QKDYAWHQYTHP
-5033 NDDDRKYWLTRF
+5033 NDEDRKYWLARF
-5045 DSNLPQTDLPADFT
+5045 DQDLPKTDLPADFK
-5059 RPSTHTNRGGVHEF
+5059 RPATHTNRGGVHEF
-5073 ELPVT
+5073 ELPDT
-5078 LVSGIKDLARREGLT
+5078 LVMGIRDLARREGVT
-5093 NYHIVLSAWSILVHS
+5093 NYHVVLSAWSVLVHA

-5118 ITVDSRERHLNTAG
+5118 ITVDSRERYLNTAG
-5132 MLASLIPLRLSVDS
+5132 MLASLIPLRLGVDS
-5146 GKLLRDVLKDNQK
+5146 KKTLRDVLKDNQK

-5201 FGKEK
+5201 FGKDK
-5206 QGLFETLRFKNPAS
+5206 QGLFETLRFNNPAS

-5229 DSGDRISFA
+5229 DTGDRISFA
-5238 LEYYADLFSLDT
+5238 LEYYADLFSPDT
-5250 IAGMSEDF
+5250 VAGMSEDLL
-5258 MRILELMVSVDIN
+5258 RILELMVSADTS
-5271 RALDFKY
+5271 RALEFTY
-5278 SPRRKK
+5278 SPRRRK
-5284 AEGSVQKNLGA
+5284 AGGSVRKSLDA
-5295 ELSGA
+5295 DLAAA
-5300 IGQFARKKNTPVSTV
+5300 IRRFARKRNTPVSTV

-5329 QSEIVVD
+5329 QNEIVVD
-5336 FDSTRP
+5336 LDLSRP
-5342 VAFCIDQDTEFE
+5342 VAFCIDQDTEFD
-5354 DLLCLTAARVATA
+5354 DLLRLTAASVDTA
-5367 QAGATQAEDAKDA
+5367 QAGAGLAEDANDA
-5380 ATSAD
+5380 ARPAD
-5385 IAFTFRDKGDCPGMP
+5385 IAFTFREGGDERLGMS
-5400 ADDSHGLRCFAAY
+5400 DGDGHGLVCVAAH
-5413 DAEGIVLRFDYD
+5413 DADGIVLRFDYD
-5425 PAFLPTESALN
+5425 PAFLSTESALN
-5436 WLHYYELFLQGIVQ
+5436 WLHYFELFLHGIVQ